1 MNTRPIPLAVAAAL
15 VAGRL
20 LGQAPVPAAPATQPV
35 AGLTAPTLLPAAN
48 GQGTASAAY
57 PAQVQAAQTAPPAF
71 PAFPEVPVRTRR
83 LATNAA
89 AANPGT
95 GGASSAAAPAA
106 TVSTNAPSALP
117 RAFPRPSARPA
128 APPAPPAPGATAGAK
143 PAAAA
148 GGAAGGAAKAGQPS
162 EEDQAINDA
171 TLKALRERG
180 GTNQPS
186 DSIVFKD
193 QDLNVFLDQV
203 YGPLVRRTVL
213 RAQGLPQVR
222 ISIDTQT
229 TLTES
234 EEVQMWDTVLALNGI
249 TMIPQGEK
257 FVTAVPVAQALQ
269 EGARFSNMP
278 SDQYAEASQ
287 FVTHVVTLKHVA
299 IEEAVPTITPFA
311 KNANGIVALAS
322 TKTLVLRD
330 YAINVKRMLEILAKI
345 DIEVEEDFQLEVIPI
360 KYGKVDEIYATLTS
374 VIGGGGVSGTP
385 GGGVGGV
392 GGMGGMGGMG
402 VGGMT
407 GRRGGVG
414 GMGGMGTGFN
424 NQFGGAGQFGGGM
437 NQFGGGGRFGGGS
450 RLGAQQFQGGAA
462 QAGGAAVNTGTFQ
475 NRFNAMGRGGAGP
488 GSGYGGLS
496 DLLQTVSITADTRSN
511 SLIVYGN
518 KKDIAKLRE
527 VLVKVDTLLPQVLV
541 EAIIMEVNLSSGW
554 NYGVSAAQRPAQF
567 GDNANNR
574 GGGVVNNPSGAPLG
588 TGSDFLRQLGRSTG
602 GAVGTNVV
610 SGIPATSG
618 SGLSYFAQIGQNWD
632 IALSAIAADSRVNV
646 IQRPRVITSH
656 ATPGSFFVGSE
667 VPFVSGSFFGGGTFG
682 NSQSITRQQV
692 GVGLNVTPFIT
703 PDNLVVMQIDQ
714 TVDNLGANLDLGNGL
729 SAPQTQTRSAS
740 SFVTVRDKDAVLL
753 GGYITT
759 STDKQKSGVPLLKDI
774 PYLGAAFSKRSQN
787 NSRTELMI
795 LIRPSILATPADAGE
810 VADQERQRLPGVR
823 VAEKEFENNEKSEA
837 RKAKR
842 QLKEK

>member
-1 MNTRPIPLAVAAAL
+1 VNTPLIHLAVVAAIT
-15 VAGRL
+15 AGHL
-20 LGQAPVPAAPATQPV
+20 FGQAPAASAAPGAPLAPATLVPAATVAPATPV
-35 AGLTAPTLLPAAN
+35 VPANAPVDTI
-48 GQGTASAAY
+48 
-57 PAQVQAAQTAPPAF
+57 PP
-71 PAFPEVPVRTRR
+71 FPEPPSR
-83 LATNAA
+83 LRKATNAA
-89 AANPGT
+89 APVAVG
-95 GGASSAAAPAA
+95 
-106 TVSTNAPSALP
+106 STNFPSALP
-117 RAFPRPSARPA
+117 RSFPRATPPP
-128 APPAPPAPGATAGAK
+128 PPAPPGATGAAKSGAGAGK

-148 GGAAGGAAKAGQPS
+148 AAKAGQPS

-171 TLKALRERG
+171 TLKALRENR

-203 YGPLVRRTVL
+203 YGPLVKRTVL
-213 RAQGLPQVR
+213 RAQGLPQVK

-229 TLTES
+229 ALSED

-269 EGARFSNMP
+269 EGAKFSNKP
-278 SDQYAEASQ
+278 ADQYAEASQ
-287 FVTHVVTLKHVA
+287 FVTHVVQLKHVA

-330 YAINVKRMLEILAKI
+330 YAINVKRMLEVLAKV

-385 GGGVGGV
+385 GGGVGGA
-392 GGMGGMGGMG
+392 
-402 VGGMT
+402 
-407 GRRGGVG
+407 GGVG
-414 GMGGMGTGFN
+414 GMGGGMGGRR
-424 NQFGGAGQFGGGM
+424 GGMGGVGGMGSGM
-437 NQFGGGGRFGGGS
+437 NQFGGGGQFGGMNQLGGAG
-450 RLGAQQFQGGAA
+450 RLGNSGRLGGQQLGGGIN
-462 QAGGAAVNTGTFQ
+462 QPGSAVNTGSFQ
-475 NRFNAMGRGGAGP
+475 NRFNAMGRGGAGA
-488 GSGYGGLS
+488 GAGYGGLS
-496 DLLQTVSITADTRSN
+496 ELLQTVSITADQRSN

-541 EAIIMEVNLSSGW
+541 EAIIMEVNLSAGW
-554 NYGVSAAQRPAQF
+554 NYGISAAQRPAQF
-567 GDNANNR
+567 GDNSNNR

-588 TGSDFLRQLGRSTG
+588 TGSEFLKQLGRSTG
-602 GAVGTNVV
+602 SGVGTNIVN
-610 SGIPATSG
+610 GIPATSG

-632 IALSAIAADSRVNV
+632 IAINAIAADSRVNV

-667 VPFVSGSFFGGGTFG
+667 VPFVSGSFFGGGSFG

-714 TVDNLGANLDLGNGL
+714 TVDNLGSNLDLGNGL
-729 SAPQTQTRSAS
+729 SAPTTQTRSAS

-787 NSRTELMI
+787 SSRTELMI
-795 LIRPSILATPADAGE
+795 LIRPSILATPTDAGE

-823 VAEKEFENNEKSEA
+823 VAEKEFENNEKAEA

-842 QLKEK
+842 QLKE

>member
-1 MNTRPIPLAVAAAL
+1 MAVAAAL

-20 LGQAPVPAAPATQPV
+20 LGQAPAVPAPAAQPAAGLSAPSILPAPANEPKS
-35 AGLTAPTLLPAAN
+35 
-48 GQGTASAAY
+48 GQAKSSV
-57 PAQVQAAQTAPPAF
+57 PAQVQPAAPAF
-71 PAFPEVPVRTRR
+71 PAFPEVTPRPRR
-83 LATNAA
+83 ATNATPA
-89 AANPGT
+89 AAT
-95 GGASSAAAPAA
+95 
-106 TVSTNAPSALP
+106 STNFPSALP
-117 RAFPRPSARPA
+117 RAFPRPA
-128 APPAPPAPGATAGAK
+128 APPAPPVPGGASSSAAK
-143 PAAAA
+143 PAASGG
-148 GGAAGGAAKAGQPS
+148 GGAPATPAGGAAKAGQPS

-180 GTNQPS
+180 GTNEPS

-229 TLTES
+229 TLTEQ

-269 EGARFSNMP
+269 EGARFSNKP

-392 GGMGGMGGMG
+392 GGMGGMG
-402 VGGMT
+402 VGGMA
-407 GRRGGVG
+407 GRRGGIG

-424 NQFGGAGQFGGGM
+424 NQFGGAGQFGGGV
-437 NQFGGGGRFGGGS
+437 NQFGGGGRFGTGS
-450 RLGAQQFQGGAA
+450 RLGAQQVTGGAV
-462 QAGGAAVNTGTFQ
+462 QPGGAAVNTGTFQ
-475 NRFNAMGRGGAGP
+475 NRFNAMGRGGSGP

-527 VLVKVDTLLPQVLV
+527 VLTKVDTLLPQVLV

-574 GGGVVNNPSGAPLG
+574 GGGVVNNPGGAPLG
-588 TGSDFLRQLGRSTG
+588 TGSDFLRQIGRSTG

-610 SGIPATSG
+610 GGIPATSG
-618 SGLSYFAQIGQNWD
+618 SGLLYFAQIGQNWD

-656 ATPGSFFVGSE
+656 ATAGSFFVGSE

-787 NSRTELMI
+787 NARTELMI

-823 VAEKEFENNEKSEA
+823 VAEKEFENNEKAEA

-842 QLKEK
+842 QLKE

>member
-1 MNTRPIPLAVAAAL
+1 MNTPLIHLAVVAAIT
-15 VAGRL
+15 AGHL
-20 LGQAPVPAAPATQPV
+20 FGQAPAASAAPGAPLAPATLVPAATVAPATPV
-35 AGLTAPTLLPAAN
+35 VPANAPVDTI
-48 GQGTASAAY
+48 
-57 PAQVQAAQTAPPAF
+57 PP
-71 PAFPEVPVRTRR
+71 FPEPPSR
-83 LATNAA
+83 LRKATNAA
-89 AANPGT
+89 APVAVG
-95 GGASSAAAPAA
+95 
-106 TVSTNAPSALP
+106 STNFPSALP
-117 RAFPRPSARPA
+117 RSFPRATPA
-128 APPAPPAPGATAGAK
+128 PPPAPPGATGAAKLGAGAGK

-148 GGAAGGAAKAGQPS
+148 AAKVGQPS

-171 TLKALRERG
+171 TLKSLRENR

-203 YGPLVRRTVL
+203 YGPLVKRTVL
-213 RAQGLPQVR
+213 RAQGLPQVK

-229 TLTES
+229 ALSED

-269 EGARFSNMP
+269 EGAKFSNKP
-278 SDQYAEASQ
+278 ADQYAEASQ
-287 FVTHVVTLKHVA
+287 FVTHVVQLKHVA

-330 YAINVKRMLEILAKI
+330 YAINVKRMLEVLAKV

-385 GGGVGGV
+385 GGGVGGA
-392 GGMGGMGGMG
+392 
-402 VGGMT
+402 
-407 GRRGGVG
+407 GGVG
-414 GMGGMGTGFN
+414 GMGGGMGGRR
-424 NQFGGAGQFGGGM
+424 GGMGGVGGMGSGM
-437 NQFGGGGRFGGGS
+437 NQFGGGGQFGGMNQLGGAG
-450 RLGAQQFQGGAA
+450 RLGNSGRLGGQQLGGGIN
-462 QAGGAAVNTGTFQ
+462 QPGSAVNTGSFQ
-475 NRFNAMGRGGAGP
+475 NRFNAMGRGGAGA
-488 GSGYGGLS
+488 GAGYGGLS
-496 DLLQTVSITADTRSN
+496 ELLQTVSITADQRSN

-541 EAIIMEVNLSSGW
+541 EAIIMEVNLSAGW
-554 NYGVSAAQRPAQF
+554 NYGISAAQRPAQF
-567 GDNANNR
+567 GDNSNNR

-588 TGSDFLRQLGRSTG
+588 TGSEFLKQLGRSTG
-602 GAVGTNVV
+602 SGVGTNVV
-610 SGIPATSG
+610 NGIPATSG

-632 IALSAIAADSRVNV
+632 IAINAIAADSRVNV

-667 VPFVSGSFFGGGTFG
+667 VPFVSGSFFGGGNFG
-682 NSQSITRQQV
+682 NSQSIIRQQV

-714 TVDNLGANLDLGNGL
+714 TVDNLGSNLDLGNGL
-729 SAPQTQTRSAS
+729 SAPTTQTRSAS

-787 NSRTELMI
+787 SSRTELMI
-795 LIRPSILATPADAGE
+795 LIRPSILATPTDAGE

-823 VAEKEFENNEKSEA
+823 VAEKEFENNEKAEA

-842 QLKEK
+842 QLKE

>member
-1 MNTRPIPLAVAAAL
+1 MNTPLIHLAVVAAIT
-15 VAGRL
+15 AGQL
-20 LGQAPVPAAPATQPV
+20 FGQAPAASAAPGAPLAPATLVPAAAVAPATPV
-35 AGLTAPTLLPAAN
+35 VPA
-48 GQGTASAAY
+48 TV
-57 PAQVQAAQTAPPAF
+57 PVDTIPP
-71 PAFPEVPVRTRR
+71 FPEPPSR
-83 LATNAA
+83 LRKATNAA
-89 AANPGT
+89 APVAVG
-95 GGASSAAAPAA
+95 
-106 TVSTNAPSALP
+106 STNFPSALP
-117 RAFPRPSARPA
+117 RSFPRATPA
-128 APPAPPAPGATAGAK
+128 PPPAPPGATGAAKSGAGAGK

-148 GGAAGGAAKAGQPS
+148 AAKAGQPS

-171 TLKALRERG
+171 TLKALRENR

-203 YGPLVRRTVL
+203 YGPLVKRTVL
-213 RAQGLPQVR
+213 RAQGLPQVK

-229 TLTES
+229 ALSED

-269 EGARFSNMP
+269 EGAKFSNKP
-278 SDQYAEASQ
+278 ADQYAEASQ
-287 FVTHVVTLKHVA
+287 FVTHVVQLKHVA

-330 YAINVKRMLEILAKI
+330 YAINVKRMLEVLAKV

-385 GGGVGGV
+385 GGGVGGA
-392 GGMGGMGGMG
+392 
-402 VGGMT
+402 
-407 GRRGGVG
+407 GGVG
-414 GMGGMGTGFN
+414 GMGGGMGGRR
-424 NQFGGAGQFGGGM
+424 GGMGGVGGMGSGM
-437 NQFGGGGRFGGGS
+437 NQFGGGGQFGGMNQLGGAG
-450 RLGAQQFQGGAA
+450 RLGNSGRLGGQQLGGGIN
-462 QAGGAAVNTGTFQ
+462 QPGSAVNTGSFQ
-475 NRFNAMGRGGAGP
+475 NRFNAMGRGGAGA
-488 GSGYGGLS
+488 GAGYGGLS
-496 DLLQTVSITADTRSN
+496 ELLQTVSITADQRSN

-541 EAIIMEVNLSSGW
+541 EAIIMEVNLSAGW
-554 NYGVSAAQRPAQF
+554 NYGISAAQRPAQF
-567 GDNANNR
+567 GDNSNNR

-588 TGSDFLRQLGRSTG
+588 TGSEFLKQLGRSTG
-602 GAVGTNVV
+602 SGVGTNVV
-610 SGIPATSG
+610 NGIPATSG

-632 IALSAIAADSRVNV
+632 IAINAIAADSRVNV

-667 VPFVSGSFFGGGTFG
+667 VTFVSGSFFGGGSFG

-714 TVDNLGANLDLGNGL
+714 TVDNLGSNLDLGNGL
-729 SAPQTQTRSAS
+729 SAPTTQTRSAS

-787 NSRTELMI
+787 SSRTELMI
-795 LIRPSILATPADAGE
+795 LIRPSILATPTDAGE

-823 VAEKEFENNEKSEA
+823 VAEKEFENNEKAEA

-842 QLKEK
+842 QLKE

>member
-1 MNTRPIPLAVAAAL
+1 MNTPLIHLAVVAAIT
-15 VAGRL
+15 AGHL
-20 LGQAPVPAAPATQPV
+20 FGQAPAASAAPGAPLAPATLVPAATVAPATPV
-35 AGLTAPTLLPAAN
+35 VPANAPVDTI
-48 GQGTASAAY
+48 
-57 PAQVQAAQTAPPAF
+57 PP
-71 PAFPEVPVRTRR
+71 FPEPPSR
-83 LATNAA
+83 LRKATNAA
-89 AANPGT
+89 APVAVG
-95 GGASSAAAPAA
+95 
-106 TVSTNAPSALP
+106 STNFPSALP
-117 RAFPRPSARPA
+117 RSFPRATPA
-128 APPAPPAPGATAGAK
+128 PPPAPPGATGAAKSGAGAGK

-148 GGAAGGAAKAGQPS
+148 AAKAGQPS

-171 TLKALRERG
+171 TLKALRENR

-203 YGPLVRRTVL
+203 YGPLVKRTVL
-213 RAQGLPQVR
+213 RAQGLPQVK

-229 TLTES
+229 ALSED

-269 EGARFSNMP
+269 EGAKFSNKP
-278 SDQYAEASQ
+278 ADQYAEASQ
-287 FVTHVVTLKHVA
+287 FVTHVVQLKHVA

-330 YAINVKRMLEILAKI
+330 YAINVKRMLEVLAKV

-385 GGGVGGV
+385 GGGVGGA
-392 GGMGGMGGMG
+392 
-402 VGGMT
+402 
-407 GRRGGVG
+407 GGVG
-414 GMGGMGTGFN
+414 GMGGGMGGRR
-424 NQFGGAGQFGGGM
+424 GGMGGVGGMGSGM
-437 NQFGGGGRFGGGS
+437 NQFGGGGQFGGMNQLGGAG
-450 RLGAQQFQGGAA
+450 RLGNSGRLGGQQLGGGIN
-462 QAGGAAVNTGTFQ
+462 QPGSAVNTGSFQ
-475 NRFNAMGRGGAGP
+475 NRFNAMGRGGAGA
-488 GSGYGGLS
+488 GAGYGGLS
-496 DLLQTVSITADTRSN
+496 ELLQTVSITADQRSN

-541 EAIIMEVNLSSGW
+541 EAIIMEVNLSAGW
-554 NYGVSAAQRPAQF
+554 NYGISAAQRPAQF

-588 TGSDFLRQLGRSTG
+588 TGSEFLKQLGRSTG
-602 GAVGTNVV
+602 SGVGTNVV
-610 SGIPATSG
+610 NGIPATSG

-632 IALSAIAADSRVNV
+632 IAINAIAADSRVNV

-667 VPFVSGSFFGGGTFG
+667 VPFVSGSFFGGGSFG

-714 TVDNLGANLDLGNGL
+714 TVDNLGSNLDLGNGL
-729 SAPQTQTRSAS
+729 SAPTTQTRSAS

-787 NSRTELMI
+787 SSRTELMI
-795 LIRPSILATPADAGE
+795 LIRPSILATPTDAGE

-823 VAEKEFENNEKSEA
+823 VAEKEFENNEKAEA

-842 QLKEK
+842 QLKE

>member
-1 MNTRPIPLAVAAAL
+1 MNTPLIHLAVVAAIT
-15 VAGRL
+15 AGHL
-20 LGQAPVPAAPATQPV
+20 FGQAPAASAAPGAPLAPATPV
-35 AGLTAPTLLPAAN
+35 VPANAPVDTI
-48 GQGTASAAY
+48 
-57 PAQVQAAQTAPPAF
+57 PP
-71 PAFPEVPVRTRR
+71 FPEPPSR
-83 LATNAA
+83 LRKATNAA
-89 AANPGT
+89 APVAVG
-95 GGASSAAAPAA
+95 
-106 TVSTNAPSALP
+106 STNFPSALP
-117 RAFPRPSARPA
+117 RSFPRATPPP
-128 APPAPPAPGATAGAK
+128 PPAPPGATGAAKSGAGAGK

-148 GGAAGGAAKAGQPS
+148 AAKAGQPS

-171 TLKALRERG
+171 TLKALRENR

-203 YGPLVRRTVL
+203 YGPLVKRTVL
-213 RAQGLPQVR
+213 RAQGLPQVK

-229 TLTES
+229 ALSED

-269 EGARFSNMP
+269 EGAKFSNKP
-278 SDQYAEASQ
+278 ADQYAEASQ
-287 FVTHVVTLKHVA
+287 FVTHVVQLKHVA

-330 YAINVKRMLEILAKI
+330 YAINVKRMLEVLAKV

-385 GGGVGGV
+385 GGGVGGA
-392 GGMGGMGGMG
+392 
-402 VGGMT
+402 
-407 GRRGGVG
+407 GGVG
-414 GMGGMGTGFN
+414 GMGGGMGGRR
-424 NQFGGAGQFGGGM
+424 GGMGGVGGMGSGM
-437 NQFGGGGRFGGGS
+437 NQFGGGGQFGGMNQLGGAG
-450 RLGAQQFQGGAA
+450 RLGNSGRLGGQQLGGGIN
-462 QAGGAAVNTGTFQ
+462 QPGSAVNTGSFQ
-475 NRFNAMGRGGAGP
+475 NRFNAMGRGGAGA
-488 GSGYGGLS
+488 GAGYGGLS
-496 DLLQTVSITADTRSN
+496 ELLQTVSITADQRSN

-541 EAIIMEVNLSSGW
+541 EAIIMEVNLSAGW
-554 NYGVSAAQRPAQF
+554 NYGISAAQRPAQF
-567 GDNANNR
+567 GDNSNNR

-588 TGSDFLRQLGRSTG
+588 TGSEFLKQLGRSTG
-602 GAVGTNVV
+602 SGVGTNIVN
-610 SGIPATSG
+610 GIPATSG

-632 IALSAIAADSRVNV
+632 IAINAIAADSRVNV

-667 VPFVSGSFFGGGTFG
+667 VPFVSGSFFGGGSFG

-714 TVDNLGANLDLGNGL
+714 TVDNLGSNLDLGNGL
-729 SAPQTQTRSAS
+729 SAPTTQTRSAS

-787 NSRTELMI
+787 SSRTELMI
-795 LIRPSILATPADAGE
+795 LIRPSILATPTDAGE

-823 VAEKEFENNEKSEA
+823 VAEKEFENNEKAEA

-842 QLKEK
+842 QLKE

>member
-1 MNTRPIPLAVAAAL
+1 MNTPLIHLAVVAAIT
-15 VAGRL
+15 AGHL
-20 LGQAPVPAAPATQPV
+20 FGQAPAASAAPGAPLAPATLVPAATVAPATPV
-35 AGLTAPTLLPAAN
+35 VPANAPVDTI
-48 GQGTASAAY
+48 
-57 PAQVQAAQTAPPAF
+57 PP
-71 PAFPEVPVRTRR
+71 FPEPPSR
-83 LATNAA
+83 LRKATNAA
-89 AANPGT
+89 APVAVG
-95 GGASSAAAPAA
+95 
-106 TVSTNAPSALP
+106 STNFPSALP
-117 RAFPRPSARPA
+117 RSFPRATPPP
-128 APPAPPAPGATAGAK
+128 PPAPPGATGAAKSGAGAGK

-148 GGAAGGAAKAGQPS
+148 AAKAGQPS

-171 TLKALRERG
+171 TLKALRENR

-203 YGPLVRRTVL
+203 YGPLVKRTVL
-213 RAQGLPQVR
+213 RAQGLPQVK

-229 TLTES
+229 ALSED

-269 EGARFSNMP
+269 EGAKFSNKP
-278 SDQYAEASQ
+278 ADQYAEASQ
-287 FVTHVVTLKHVA
+287 FVTHVVQLKHVA

-330 YAINVKRMLEILAKI
+330 YAINVKRMLEVLAKV

-385 GGGVGGV
+385 GGGVGGA
-392 GGMGGMGGMG
+392 
-402 VGGMT
+402 
-407 GRRGGVG
+407 GGVG
-414 GMGGMGTGFN
+414 GMGGGMGGRR
-424 NQFGGAGQFGGGM
+424 GGMGGVGGMGSGM
-437 NQFGGGGRFGGGS
+437 NQFGGGGQFGGMNQLGGAG
-450 RLGAQQFQGGAA
+450 RLGNSGRLGGQQLGGGIN
-462 QAGGAAVNTGTFQ
+462 QPGSAVNTGSFQ
-475 NRFNAMGRGGAGP
+475 NRFNAMGRGGAGA
-488 GSGYGGLS
+488 GAGYGGLS
-496 DLLQTVSITADTRSN
+496 ELLQTVSITADQRSN

-541 EAIIMEVNLSSGW
+541 EAIIMEVNLSAGW
-554 NYGVSAAQRPAQF
+554 NYGISAAQRPAQF
-567 GDNANNR
+567 GDNSNNR

-588 TGSDFLRQLGRSTG
+588 TGSEFLKQLGRSTG
-602 GAVGTNVV
+602 SGVGTNIVN
-610 SGIPATSG
+610 GIPATSG

-632 IALSAIAADSRVNV
+632 IAINAIAADSRVNV

-667 VPFVSGSFFGGGTFG
+667 VPFVSGSFFGGGSFG

-714 TVDNLGANLDLGNGL
+714 TVDNLGSNLDLGNGL
-729 SAPQTQTRSAS
+729 SAPTTQTRSAS

-787 NSRTELMI
+787 SSRTELMI
-795 LIRPSILATPADAGE
+795 LIRPSILATPTDAGE

-823 VAEKEFENNEKSEA
+823 VAEKEFENNEKAEA

-842 QLKEK
+842 QLKE

>member
-1 MNTRPIPLAVAAAL
+1 MNTPLIHLAVVAAIT
-15 VAGRL
+15 AGHL
-20 LGQAPVPAAPATQPV
+20 FGQAPAASAAPGAPLAPATLVPAATVAPATPV
-35 AGLTAPTLLPAAN
+35 VPANAPVDTI
-48 GQGTASAAY
+48 
-57 PAQVQAAQTAPPAF
+57 PP
-71 PAFPEVPVRTRR
+71 FPEPPSR
-83 LATNAA
+83 LRKATNAA
-89 AANPGT
+89 APVAVG
-95 GGASSAAAPAA
+95 
-106 TVSTNAPSALP
+106 STNFPSALP
-117 RAFPRPSARPA
+117 RSFPRATPQL
-128 APPAPPAPGATAGAK
+128 PPAPPGATGAAKSGAGAGK

-148 GGAAGGAAKAGQPS
+148 AAKAGQPS

-171 TLKALRERG
+171 TLKALRENR

-203 YGPLVRRTVL
+203 YGPLVKRTVL
-213 RAQGLPQVR
+213 RAQGLPQVK

-229 TLTES
+229 ALSED

-269 EGARFSNMP
+269 EGAKFSNKP
-278 SDQYAEASQ
+278 ADQYAEASQ
-287 FVTHVVTLKHVA
+287 FVTHVVQLKHVA

-330 YAINVKRMLEILAKI
+330 YAINVKRMLEVLAKV

-385 GGGVGGV
+385 GGGVGGA
-392 GGMGGMGGMG
+392 
-402 VGGMT
+402 
-407 GRRGGVG
+407 GGVG
-414 GMGGMGTGFN
+414 GMGGGMGGRR
-424 NQFGGAGQFGGGM
+424 GGMGGVGGMGSGM
-437 NQFGGGGRFGGGS
+437 NQFGGGGQFGGMNQLGGAG
-450 RLGAQQFQGGAA
+450 RLGNSGRLGGQQLGGGIN
-462 QAGGAAVNTGTFQ
+462 QPGSAVNTGSFQ
-475 NRFNAMGRGGAGP
+475 NRFNAMGRGGAGA
-488 GSGYGGLS
+488 GAGYGGLS
-496 DLLQTVSITADTRSN
+496 ELLQTVSITADQRSN

-541 EAIIMEVNLSSGW
+541 EAIIMEVNLSAGW
-554 NYGVSAAQRPAQF
+554 NYGISAAQRPAQF

-588 TGSDFLRQLGRSTG
+588 TGSEFLKQLGRSTG
-602 GAVGTNVV
+602 SGVGTNVV
-610 SGIPATSG
+610 NGIPATSG

-632 IALSAIAADSRVNV
+632 IAINAIAADSRVNV

-667 VPFVSGSFFGGGTFG
+667 VPFVSGSFFGGGNFG

-714 TVDNLGANLDLGNGL
+714 TVDNLGSNLDLGNGL
-729 SAPQTQTRSAS
+729 SAPTTQTRSAS

-787 NSRTELMI
+787 SSRTELMI
-795 LIRPSILATPADAGE
+795 LIRPSILATPTDAGE

-823 VAEKEFENNEKSEA
+823 VAEKEFENNEKAEA

-842 QLKEK
+842 QLKE

>member
-1 MNTRPIPLAVAAAL
+1 LRK
-15 VAGRL
+15 
-20 LGQAPVPAAPATQPV
+20 
-35 AGLTAPTLLPAAN
+35 
-48 GQGTASAAY
+48 
-57 PAQVQAAQTAPPAF
+57 
-71 PAFPEVPVRTRR
+71 
-83 LATNAA
+83 ATNAA
-89 AANPGT
+89 AP
-95 GGASSAAAPAA
+95 A
-106 TVSTNAPSALP
+106 TVASTNFPSPLP
-117 RAFPRPSARPA
+117 RAFPRPP
-128 APPAPPAPGATAGAK
+128 APPAPPGTSSAASAAKGAAAAAKTTAGA
-143 PAAAA
+143 AA
-148 GGAAGGAAKAGQPS
+148 GTAKAGQPS
-162 EEDQAINDA
+162 EEDQAINEA
-171 TLKALRERG
+171 TLKSLRESR

-193 QDLNVFLDQV
+193 QDINIFLDQV
-203 YGPLVRRTVL
+203 YGPLVKRTVL
-213 RAQGLPQVR
+213 RAQGLPQVK

-229 TLTES
+229 ALTEE

-249 TMIPQGEK
+249 TMIPQGDK

-269 EGARFSNMP
+269 EGAKFSNKP
-278 SDQYAEASQ
+278 ADQYAEASQ
-287 FVTHVVTLKHVA
+287 FVTHVVQLKHVA

-330 YAINVKRMLEILAKI
+330 YSINVKRMLEVLAKI

-385 GGGVGGV
+385 GGGVGGAGV
-392 GGMGGMGGMG
+392 GGMGGMGG
-402 VGGMT
+402 GMA

-414 GMGGMGTGFN
+414 GVGGMGTGFN
-424 NQFGGAGQFGGGM
+424 QFGVGGQLGGM
-437 NQFGGGGRFGGGS
+437 NQLGGSSRFGNSG
-450 RLGAQQFQGGAA
+450 RLGGQQLGVGAN
-462 QAGGAAVNTGTFQ
+462 QPGSAVNTGTFQ
-475 NRFNAMGRGGAGP
+475 NRFNAMGRGGAGG

-496 DLLQTVSITADTRSN
+496 ELLQTVSITADQRSN

-518 KKDIAKLRE
+518 KKDINKLRE
-527 VLVKVDTLLPQVLV
+527 VLTKVDTLLPQVLV
-541 EAIIMEVNLSSGW
+541 EAIIMEVNLSAGW
-554 NYGVSAAQRPAQF
+554 NYGISAAQRPAQF

-588 TGSDFLRQLGRSTG
+588 TGSDFLKQLGRSTG

-610 SGIPATSG
+610 NGIPATSG

-632 IALSAIAADSRVNV
+632 LAISAIAADSRVNV

-667 VPFVSGSFFGGGTFG
+667 VPFVSGSFFGGGSFG

-714 TVDNLGANLDLGNGL
+714 TVDNLGSNLDLGNGL
-729 SAPQTQTRSAS
+729 SAPTTQTRSAS

-787 NSRTELMI
+787 SSRTELMI

-842 QLKEK
+842 QLKE

>member
-1 MNTRPIPLAVAAAL
+1 MNTPLIHLAVVAAIT
-15 VAGRL
+15 AGHL
-20 LGQAPVPAAPATQPV
+20 FGQAPAASAAPGAPLAPATLVPAATVAPATPV
-35 AGLTAPTLLPAAN
+35 VPANAPVDTI
-48 GQGTASAAY
+48 
-57 PAQVQAAQTAPPAF
+57 PP
-71 PAFPEVPVRTRR
+71 FPEPPSR
-83 LATNAA
+83 LRKATNAA
-89 AANPGT
+89 APVAVG
-95 GGASSAAAPAA
+95 
-106 TVSTNAPSALP
+106 STNFPSALP
-117 RAFPRPSARPA
+117 RSFPRATPA
-128 APPAPPAPGATAGAK
+128 PPPAPPGATGAAKLGAGAGK

-148 GGAAGGAAKAGQPS
+148 AAKAGQPS

-171 TLKALRERG
+171 TLKSLRENR

-203 YGPLVRRTVL
+203 YGPLVKRTVL
-213 RAQGLPQVR
+213 RAQGLPQVK

-229 TLTES
+229 ALSED

-269 EGARFSNMP
+269 EGAKFSNKP
-278 SDQYAEASQ
+278 ADQYAEASQ
-287 FVTHVVTLKHVA
+287 FVTHVVQLKHVA

-330 YAINVKRMLEILAKI
+330 YAINVKRMLEVLAKV

-385 GGGVGGV
+385 GGGVGGA
-392 GGMGGMGGMG
+392 
-402 VGGMT
+402 
-407 GRRGGVG
+407 GGVG
-414 GMGGMGTGFN
+414 GMGGGMGGRR
-424 NQFGGAGQFGGGM
+424 GGMGGVGGMGSGM
-437 NQFGGGGRFGGGS
+437 NQFGGGGQFGGMNQLGGAG
-450 RLGAQQFQGGAA
+450 RLGNSGRLGGQQLGGGIN
-462 QAGGAAVNTGTFQ
+462 QPGSAVNTGSFQ
-475 NRFNAMGRGGAGP
+475 NRFNAMGRGGAGA
-488 GSGYGGLS
+488 GAGYGGLS
-496 DLLQTVSITADTRSN
+496 ELLQTVSITADQRSN

-541 EAIIMEVNLSSGW
+541 EAIIMEVNLSAGW
-554 NYGVSAAQRPAQF
+554 NYGISAAQRPAQF
-567 GDNANNR
+567 GDNSNNR

-588 TGSDFLRQLGRSTG
+588 TGSEFLKQLGRSTG
-602 GAVGTNVV
+602 SGVGTNVV
-610 SGIPATSG
+610 NGIPATSG

-632 IALSAIAADSRVNV
+632 IAINAIAADSRVNV

-667 VPFVSGSFFGGGTFG
+667 VPFVSGSFFGGGNFG

-714 TVDNLGANLDLGNGL
+714 TVDNLGSNLDLGNGL
-729 SAPQTQTRSAS
+729 SAPTTQTRSAS

-787 NSRTELMI
+787 SSRTELMI
-795 LIRPSILATPADAGE
+795 LIRPSILATPTDAGE

-823 VAEKEFENNEKSEA
+823 VAEKEFENNEKAEA

-842 QLKEK
+842 QLKE

>member
-1 MNTRPIPLAVAAAL
+1 M
-15 VAGRL
+15 
-20 LGQAPVPAAPATQPV
+20 
-35 AGLTAPTLLPAAN
+35 
-48 GQGTASAAY
+48 
-57 PAQVQAAQTAPPAF
+57 
-71 PAFPEVPVRTRR
+71 
-83 LATNAA
+83 
-89 AANPGT
+89 
-95 GGASSAAAPAA
+95 
-106 TVSTNAPSALP
+106 
-117 RAFPRPSARPA
+117 
-128 APPAPPAPGATAGAK
+128 
-143 PAAAA
+143 
-148 GGAAGGAAKAGQPS
+148 
-162 EEDQAINDA
+162 NDA
-171 TLKALRERG
+171 TLKALRESR
-180 GTNQPS
+180 GTNQPG

-203 YGPLVRRTVL
+203 YGPLVQRTVL
-213 RAQGLPQVR
+213 RAQGLPQVK

-269 EGARFSNMP
+269 EGAKFSDKP
-278 SDQYAEASQ
+278 ADQYAEASQ
-287 FVTHVVTLKHVA
+287 FVTHVVQLKHVA

-311 KNANGIVALAS
+311 KNAQGIVALAS

-330 YAINVKRMLEILAKI
+330 YAINVKRMLEILAKV

-374 VIGGGGVSGTP
+374 VIGGGGVSGPP
-385 GGGVGGV
+385 GGGMAGAGGAGGMGGGGMSGRR

-402 VGGMT
+402 SGGS
-407 GRRGGVG
+407 
-414 GMGGMGTGFN
+414 
-424 NQFGGAGQFGGGM
+424 QFGGGGQFGGGM
-437 NQFGGGGRFGGGS
+437 NQSGGGGRLGNNGRLGGQQLGGGINQPGS
-450 RLGAQQFQGGAA
+450 
-462 QAGGAAVNTGTFQ
+462 AVNTGSFQ
-475 NRFNAMGRGGAGP
+475 NRFNAMGRGGAGG

-496 DLLQTVSITADTRSN
+496 ELLQTVSITADLRSN

-541 EAIIMEVNLSSGW
+541 EAIIMEVNISSGW
-554 NYGVSAAQRPAQF
+554 NYGVSAAQRTAQF

-574 GGGVVNNPSGAPLG
+574 GGGVINNPSGAPLG
-588 TGSDFLRQLGRSTG
+588 TGSEFLKQLGRSTG
-602 GAVGTNVV
+602 GSVGTNVV
-610 SGIPATSG
+610 NGIPATSG

-632 IALSAIAADSRVNV
+632 IAINAIAADARVNV

-656 ATPGSFFVGSE
+656 ATAGSFFVGSE
-667 VPFVSGSFFGGGTFG
+667 VPFVSGSFFGGGSFG
-682 NSQSITRQQV
+682 NSQSITRQEV

-729 SAPQTQTRSAS
+729 SAPTTQTRTAS

-787 NSRTELMI
+787 SSRTELMI
-795 LIRPSILATPADAGE
+795 LIRPSILATPTDAGE

-823 VAEKEFENNEKSEA
+823 VAEKEFENNEKTEA

-842 QLKEK
+842 QLKE

>member
-1 MNTRPIPLAVAAAL
+1 M
-15 VAGRL
+15 
-20 LGQAPVPAAPATQPV
+20 
-35 AGLTAPTLLPAAN
+35 
-48 GQGTASAAY
+48 
-57 PAQVQAAQTAPPAF
+57 
-71 PAFPEVPVRTRR
+71 
-83 LATNAA
+83 
-89 AANPGT
+89 
-95 GGASSAAAPAA
+95 
-106 TVSTNAPSALP
+106 
-117 RAFPRPSARPA
+117 
-128 APPAPPAPGATAGAK
+128 
-143 PAAAA
+143 
-148 GGAAGGAAKAGQPS
+148 
-162 EEDQAINDA
+162 NDA
-171 TLKALRERG
+171 TIKALRESR
-180 GTNQPS
+180 GTNQPG

-193 QDLNVFLDQV
+193 QELNVFLDQV
-203 YGPLVRRTVL
+203 YGPLVQRTVL

-229 TLTES
+229 TLTED

-269 EGARFSNMP
+269 EGSKFSNKP
-278 SDQYAEASQ
+278 ADQYAEASQ
-287 FVTHVVTLKHVA
+287 FVTHVVQLKHVA

-385 GGGVGGV
+385 GGGVGGAGGV
-392 GGMGGMGGMG
+392 GGMGGGLSGRRGGIGGMGGMGGM
-402 VGGMT
+402 
-407 GRRGGVG
+407 
-414 GMGGMGTGFN
+414 
-424 NQFGGAGQFGGGM
+424 APGM
-437 NQFGGGGRFGGGS
+437 NQFGGGGQFGGMN
-450 RLGAQQFQGGAA
+450 
-462 QAGGAAVNTGTFQ
+462 QAGGAGRLGNAGRLGGQQLGGGINQPGSAVNTGSFQ
-475 NRFNAMGRGGAGP
+475 NRFNSMGRGGAGG

-496 DLLQTVSITADTRSN
+496 ELLQTVSITADQRSN

-554 NYGVSAAQRPAQF
+554 NYGISAAQRPAQF

-574 GGGVVNNPSGAPLG
+574 GGGVINNPSGAPLG
-588 TGSDFLRQLGRSTG
+588 TGSDFLKQLGRSTG

-610 SGIPATSG
+610 NGIPATSG

-632 IALSAIAADSRVNV
+632 VAISAIAADGRVNV

-667 VPFVSGSFFGGGTFG
+667 VPFVSGSFFGGGNFG

-714 TVDNLGANLDLGNGL
+714 TVDNLGSNLDLGNGL
-729 SAPQTQTRSAS
+729 SAPTTQTRSAS

-787 NSRTELMI
+787 SSRTELMI

-823 VAEKEFENNEKSEA
+823 VAEKEFENNEKTEA

-842 QLKEK
+842 QLKE

>member
-1 MNTRPIPLAVAAAL
+1 MNTRLIHLAVVAAIT
-15 VAGRL
+15 AGRL
-20 LGQAPVPAAPATQPV
+20 CGQAPAAPAAPG
-35 AGLTAPTLLPAAN
+35 APLAPTAITFPATTVAPATPASSATA
-48 GQGTASAAY
+48 GT
-57 PAQVQAAQTAPPAF
+57 AF
-71 PAFPEVPVRTRR
+71 PAFPELPSR
-83 LATNAA
+83 LRKATNAA
-89 AANPGT
+89 A
-95 GGASSAAAPAA
+95 PAVVA
-106 TVSTNAPSALP
+106 STNFPSALP
-117 RAFPRPSARPA
+117 RAFPRPAS
-128 APPAPPAPGATAGAK
+128 PAPSAPIGASSAAGGSKAGSAGAAK
-143 PAAAA
+143 PAAAKRA
-148 GGAAGGAAKAGQPS
+148 AAAAGQLS
-162 EEDQAINDA
+162 EEDQAMNDA
-171 TLKALRERG
+171 TLKALRESR
-180 GTNQPS
+180 GTNQPG

-203 YGPLVRRTVL
+203 YGPLVKRTVL
-213 RAQGLPQVR
+213 RAQGLPQVK

-269 EGARFSNMP
+269 EGAKFSNKP
-278 SDQYAEASQ
+278 ADQYAEASQ
-287 FVTHVVTLKHVA
+287 FVTHVVQLKHVA

-311 KNANGIVALAS
+311 KNAQGIVALAS

-330 YAINVKRMLEILAKI
+330 YAINVKRMLEILAKV

-374 VIGGGGVSGTP
+374 VIGGGGISGTP
-385 GGGVGGV
+385 GGGMAGAGG
-392 GGMGGMGGMG
+392 GGGMGGGMAGRRGGIGGMSGMGGMGG
-402 VGGMT
+402 
-407 GRRGGVG
+407 
-414 GMGGMGTGFN
+414 
-424 NQFGGAGQFGGGM
+424 NQFGGGGQFGGGM
-437 NQFGGGGRFGGGS
+437 NQSGGGGRLGNTGRLGGQQLGGGINQPGS
-450 RLGAQQFQGGAA
+450 
-462 QAGGAAVNTGTFQ
+462 AVNTGSFQ
-475 NRFNAMGRGGAGP
+475 NRFNAMGRGGAGG

-496 DLLQTVSITADTRSN
+496 ELLQTVSITADQRSN

-541 EAIIMEVNLSSGW
+541 EAIIMEVNLSAGW
-554 NYGVSAAQRPAQF
+554 NYGISAAQRTAQF

-574 GGGVVNNPSGAPLG
+574 GGGVINNPSGAPLG
-588 TGSDFLRQLGRSTG
+588 TGSEFLKQLGRSTG
-602 GAVGTNVV
+602 GSVGTNVV
-610 SGIPATSG
+610 NGIPATSG

-632 IALSAIAADSRVNV
+632 IAINAIAADARVNV

-656 ATPGSFFVGSE
+656 ATAGSFFVGSE
-667 VPFVSGSFFGGGTFG
+667 VPFVSGSFFGGGSFG

-729 SAPQTQTRSAS
+729 SAPTTQTRTAS

-774 PYLGAAFSKRSQN
+774 PYLGAAFSKRSQSS
-787 NSRTELMI
+787 SRTELMI

-823 VAEKEFENNEKSEA
+823 VAEKEFENNEKAEA

-842 QLKEK
+842 QLKE

>member
-1 MNTRPIPLAVAAAL
+1 MNTPLIHLAVVAAIT
-15 VAGRL
+15 AGHL
-20 LGQAPVPAAPATQPV
+20 FGQAPAASAAPCAPLAPATLVPAATVAPATPV
-35 AGLTAPTLLPAAN
+35 VPANAPVDTI
-48 GQGTASAAY
+48 
-57 PAQVQAAQTAPPAF
+57 PP
-71 PAFPEVPVRTRR
+71 FPEPPSR
-83 LATNAA
+83 LRKATNAA
-89 AANPGT
+89 APVAVG
-95 GGASSAAAPAA
+95 
-106 TVSTNAPSALP
+106 STNFPSALP
-117 RAFPRPSARPA
+117 RSFPRATPPP
-128 APPAPPAPGATAGAK
+128 PPAPPGATGAAKSGAGAGK

-148 GGAAGGAAKAGQPS
+148 AAKAGQPS

-171 TLKALRERG
+171 TLKALRENR

-203 YGPLVRRTVL
+203 YGPLVKRTVL
-213 RAQGLPQVR
+213 RAQGLPQVK

-229 TLTES
+229 ALSED

-269 EGARFSNMP
+269 EGAKFSNKP
-278 SDQYAEASQ
+278 ADQYAEASQ
-287 FVTHVVTLKHVA
+287 FVTHVVQLKHVA

-330 YAINVKRMLEILAKI
+330 YAINVKRMLEVLAKV

-385 GGGVGGV
+385 GGGVGGA
-392 GGMGGMGGMG
+392 
-402 VGGMT
+402 
-407 GRRGGVG
+407 GGVG
-414 GMGGMGTGFN
+414 GMGGGMGGRR
-424 NQFGGAGQFGGGM
+424 GGMGGVGGMGSGM
-437 NQFGGGGRFGGGS
+437 NQFGGGGQFGGMNQLGGAG
-450 RLGAQQFQGGAA
+450 RLGNSGRLGGQQLGGGIN
-462 QAGGAAVNTGTFQ
+462 QPGSAVNTGSFQ
-475 NRFNAMGRGGAGP
+475 NRFNAMGRGGAGA
-488 GSGYGGLS
+488 GAGYGGLS
-496 DLLQTVSITADTRSN
+496 ELLQTVSITADQRSN

-541 EAIIMEVNLSSGW
+541 EAIIMEVNLSAGW
-554 NYGVSAAQRPAQF
+554 NYGISAAQRPAQF

-588 TGSDFLRQLGRSTG
+588 TGSEFLKQLGRSTG
-602 GAVGTNVV
+602 SGVGTNVV
-610 SGIPATSG
+610 NGIPATSG

-632 IALSAIAADSRVNV
+632 IAINAIAADSRVNV

-667 VPFVSGSFFGGGTFG
+667 VPFVSGSFFGGGSFG

-714 TVDNLGANLDLGNGL
+714 TVDNLGSNLDLGNGL
-729 SAPQTQTRSAS
+729 SAPTTQTRSAS

-787 NSRTELMI
+787 SSRTELMI
-795 LIRPSILATPADAGE
+795 LIRPSILATPTDAGE

-823 VAEKEFENNEKSEA
+823 VAEKEFENNEKAEA

-842 QLKEK
+842 QLKE

>member
-1 MNTRPIPLAVAAAL
+1 MNTPLIHLAVVAAIT
-15 VAGRL
+15 AGHL
-20 LGQAPVPAAPATQPV
+20 FGQAPAASAAPGAPLAPVTLVPAATVAPATPV
-35 AGLTAPTLLPAAN
+35 VPANAPVDTI
-48 GQGTASAAY
+48 
-57 PAQVQAAQTAPPAF
+57 PP
-71 PAFPEVPVRTRR
+71 FPEPPSR
-83 LATNAA
+83 LRKATNAA
-89 AANPGT
+89 APVAVG
-95 GGASSAAAPAA
+95 
-106 TVSTNAPSALP
+106 STNFPSALP
-117 RAFPRPSARPA
+117 RSFPRATPA
-128 APPAPPAPGATAGAK
+128 PPPAPPGATGAAKSGAGAGK

-148 GGAAGGAAKAGQPS
+148 AAKAGQPS

-171 TLKALRERG
+171 TLKALRENR

-203 YGPLVRRTVL
+203 YGPLVKRTVL
-213 RAQGLPQVR
+213 RAQGLPQVK

-229 TLTES
+229 ALSED

-269 EGARFSNMP
+269 EGAKFSNKP
-278 SDQYAEASQ
+278 ADQYAEASQ
-287 FVTHVVTLKHVA
+287 FVTHVVQLKHVA

-330 YAINVKRMLEILAKI
+330 YAINVKRMLEVLAKV

-385 GGGVGGV
+385 GGGVGGA
-392 GGMGGMGGMG
+392 
-402 VGGMT
+402 
-407 GRRGGVG
+407 GGVG
-414 GMGGMGTGFN
+414 GMGGGMGGRR
-424 NQFGGAGQFGGGM
+424 GGMGGVGGMGSGM
-437 NQFGGGGRFGGGS
+437 NQFGGGGQFGGMNQLGGAG
-450 RLGAQQFQGGAA
+450 RLGNSGRLGGQQLGGGIN
-462 QAGGAAVNTGTFQ
+462 QPGSAVNTGSFQ
-475 NRFNAMGRGGAGP
+475 NRFNAMGRGGAGA
-488 GSGYGGLS
+488 GAGYGGLS
-496 DLLQTVSITADTRSN
+496 ELLQTVSITADQRSN

-541 EAIIMEVNLSSGW
+541 EAIIMEVNLSAGW
-554 NYGVSAAQRPAQF
+554 NYGISAAQRPAQF
-567 GDNANNR
+567 GDNSNNR

-588 TGSDFLRQLGRSTG
+588 TGSEFLKQLGRSTG
-602 GAVGTNVV
+602 SGVGTNVV
-610 SGIPATSG
+610 NGIPATSG

-632 IALSAIAADSRVNV
+632 IAINAIAADSRVNV

-667 VPFVSGSFFGGGTFG
+667 VPFVSGSFFGGGNFG

-714 TVDNLGANLDLGNGL
+714 TVDNLGSNLDLGNGL
-729 SAPQTQTRSAS
+729 SAPTTQTRSAS

-787 NSRTELMI
+787 SSRTELMI
-795 LIRPSILATPADAGE
+795 LIRPSILATPTDAGE

-823 VAEKEFENNEKSEA
+823 VAEKEFENNEKAEA

-842 QLKEK
+842 QLKE

>member
-1 MNTRPIPLAVAAAL
+1 VNTPLIHLAVVAAIT
-15 VAGRL
+15 AGHL
-20 LGQAPVPAAPATQPV
+20 FGQAPAASAAPGAPLAPATLVPAATVAPATPV
-35 AGLTAPTLLPAAN
+35 VPANAPVDTI
-48 GQGTASAAY
+48 
-57 PAQVQAAQTAPPAF
+57 PP
-71 PAFPEVPVRTRR
+71 FPEPPSR
-83 LATNAA
+83 LRKATNAA
-89 AANPGT
+89 APVAVG
-95 GGASSAAAPAA
+95 
-106 TVSTNAPSALP
+106 STNFPSALP
-117 RAFPRPSARPA
+117 RSFPRATPQL
-128 APPAPPAPGATAGAK
+128 PPAPPGATGAAKSGAGAGK

-148 GGAAGGAAKAGQPS
+148 AAKAGQPS

-171 TLKALRERG
+171 TLKALRENR

-203 YGPLVRRTVL
+203 YGPLVKRTVL
-213 RAQGLPQVR
+213 RAQGLPQVK

-229 TLTES
+229 ALSED

-269 EGARFSNMP
+269 EGAKFSDKP
-278 SDQYAEASQ
+278 ADQYAEASQ
-287 FVTHVVTLKHVA
+287 FVTHVVQLKHVA

-330 YAINVKRMLEILAKI
+330 YAINVKRMLEVLAKV

-385 GGGVGGV
+385 GGGVGGA
-392 GGMGGMGGMG
+392 
-402 VGGMT
+402 
-407 GRRGGVG
+407 GGVG
-414 GMGGMGTGFN
+414 GMGGGMGGRR
-424 NQFGGAGQFGGGM
+424 GGMGGVGGMGSGM
-437 NQFGGGGRFGGGS
+437 NQFGGGGQFGGMNQLGGAG
-450 RLGAQQFQGGAA
+450 RLGNSGRLGGQQLGGGIN
-462 QAGGAAVNTGTFQ
+462 QPGSAVNTGSFQ
-475 NRFNAMGRGGAGP
+475 NRFNAMGRGGAGA
-488 GSGYGGLS
+488 GAGYGGLS
-496 DLLQTVSITADTRSN
+496 ELLQTVSITADQRSN

-541 EAIIMEVNLSSGW
+541 EAIIMEVNLSAGW
-554 NYGVSAAQRPAQF
+554 NYGISAAQRPAQF
-567 GDNANNR
+567 GDNSNNR

-588 TGSDFLRQLGRSTG
+588 TGSEFLKQLGRSTG
-602 GAVGTNVV
+602 SGVGTNVV
-610 SGIPATSG
+610 NGIPATSG

-632 IALSAIAADSRVNV
+632 IAINAIAADSRVNV

-667 VPFVSGSFFGGGTFG
+667 VPFVSGSFFGGGNFG

-714 TVDNLGANLDLGNGL
+714 TVDNLGSNLDLGNGL
-729 SAPQTQTRSAS
+729 SAPTTQTRSAS

-787 NSRTELMI
+787 SSRTELMI
-795 LIRPSILATPADAGE
+795 LIRPSILATPTDAGE

-823 VAEKEFENNEKSEA
+823 VAEKEFENNEKAEA

-842 QLKEK
+842 QLKE

>member
-1 MNTRPIPLAVAAAL
+1 MRLIHLAVVAAIT
-15 VAGRL
+15 AGRL
-20 LGQAPVPAAPATQPV
+20 CGQAPAATAAPGAPLAPTAITFPATTVAPATP
-35 AGLTAPTLLPAAN
+35 APSATTA
-48 GQGTASAAY
+48 TAI
-57 PAQVQAAQTAPPAF
+57 
-71 PAFPEVPVRTRR
+71 PAFPEPPSR
-83 LATNAA
+83 LRKATNAA
-89 AANPGT
+89 APIAVG
-95 GGASSAAAPAA
+95 
-106 TVSTNAPSALP
+106 STNFPSAVPRGFPRSVPSAPSAP
-117 RAFPRPSARPA
+117 
-128 APPAPPAPGATAGAK
+128 PGATSAAGGSKAGSAGTGKSAAK
-143 PAAAA
+143 PAAA
-148 GGAAGGAAKAGQPS
+148 AGQPS
-162 EEDQAINDA
+162 EEDQAMNDA
-171 TLKALRERG
+171 TIKALRESRG
-180 GTNQPS
+180 INQPG

-203 YGPLVRRTVL
+203 YGPLVKRTVL
-213 RAQGLPQVR
+213 RAQGLPQVK

-229 TLTES
+229 TLTEG

-269 EGARFSNMP
+269 EGAKFSNKP
-278 SDQYAEASQ
+278 ADQYAEASQ
-287 FVTHVVTLKHVA
+287 FVTHVVQLKHVA

-330 YAINVKRMLEILAKI
+330 YAINVKRMLEILAKV

-374 VIGGGGVSGTP
+374 VISGGGVSGTP
-385 GGGVGGV
+385 GGGMTGAGG
-392 GGMGGMGGMG
+392 GGGMGGGMSGRRGGMSGMGGMGG
-402 VGGMT
+402 
-407 GRRGGVG
+407 
-414 GMGGMGTGFN
+414 
-424 NQFGGAGQFGGGM
+424 NQFGGGGQFGGGM
-437 NQFGGGGRFGGGS
+437 NQSGGGGRLGNNGRLGGQQLGGGINQPGS
-450 RLGAQQFQGGAA
+450 
-462 QAGGAAVNTGTFQ
+462 AVNTGSFQ
-475 NRFNAMGRGGAGP
+475 NRFNAMGRGGAGG

-496 DLLQTVSITADTRSN
+496 ELLQTVSITADLRSN

-541 EAIIMEVNLSSGW
+541 EAIIMEVNISSGW
-554 NYGVSAAQRPAQF
+554 NYGISAAQRPAQF

-588 TGSDFLRQLGRSTG
+588 TGSDFLKQLGRSTG

-610 SGIPATSG
+610 NGIPATSG
-618 SGLSYFAQIGQNWD
+618 AGLSYFAQIGQNWD
-632 IALSAIAADSRVNV
+632 VAISAISADGRVNV

-656 ATPGSFFVGSE
+656 ATAGRFFVGSE
-667 VPFVSGSFFGGGTFG
+667 VPFVSGSFFGGGSFG

-692 GVGLNVTPFIT
+692 GVELNVTPFIT
-703 PDNLVVMQIDQ
+703 PDNLVVMQIEQ
-714 TVDNLGANLDLGNGL
+714 TVDNLGANLDLGNGT
-729 SAPQTQTRSAS
+729 SAPTTQKREAS

-787 NSRTELMI
+787 SSRTELMI
-795 LIRPSILATPADAGE
+795 LIRPSILATPTDAGE

-823 VAEKEFENNEKSEA
+823 VAEKEFENNEKTEA

-842 QLKEK
+842 QLKE

>member
-1 MNTRPIPLAVAAAL
+1 MAVAAAL

-20 LGQAPVPAAPATQPV
+20 LGQAPAAPVTAAQPAAT
-35 AGLTAPTLLPAAN
+35 LSAPSILPAPSN
-48 GQGTASAAY
+48 EPKSGQARPVV
-57 PAQVQAAQTAPPAF
+57 PAQVQPAAPAF
-71 PAFPEVPVRTRR
+71 PAFPEAPVRTRR
-83 LATNAA
+83 ATNAA
-89 AANPGT
+89 
-95 GGASSAAAPAA
+95 PAA
-106 TVSTNAPSALP
+106 SASTNFPSALP
-117 RAFPRPSARPA
+117 RAFPRPA
-128 APPAPPAPGATAGAK
+128 APPAPPVPGGASSASAK
-143 PAAAA
+143 PAASGG
-148 GGAAGGAAKAGQPS
+148 GGAPATPAGGAAKAGQPS

-171 TLKALRERG
+171 TLKALRERS

-203 YGPLVRRTVL
+203 YGPLVHRTVL

-229 TLTES
+229 TLSEE

-269 EGARFSNMP
+269 EGARFSNKP

-330 YAINVKRMLEILAKI
+330 YAINVKRMLEILSKI

-392 GGMGGMGGMG
+392 GGMGGMG
-402 VGGMT
+402 VGGMA
-407 GRRGGVG
+407 GRRGGIG

-424 NQFGGAGQFGGGM
+424 NQFGGAGQFGGGV
-437 NQFGGGGRFGGGS
+437 NQLGGAGRFGTGS
-450 RLGAQQFQGGAA
+450 RLGAQQVAGGAV
-462 QAGGAAVNTGTFQ
+462 QPGGAAVNTGTFQ
-475 NRFNAMGRGGAGP
+475 NRFNAMGRGGSGP

-527 VLVKVDTLLPQVLV
+527 VLTKVDTLLPQVLV

-588 TGSDFLRQLGRSTG
+588 TGSDFLRQLGRSAG
-602 GAVGTNVV
+602 GSAGTNVI

-618 SGLSYFAQIGQNWD
+618 AGLSYFAQIGQNWD

-656 ATPGSFFVGSE
+656 ATAGSFFVGSE

-787 NSRTELMI
+787 SARTELMI

-823 VAEKEFENNEKSEA
+823 VAEKEFENNEKAEA

-842 QLKEK
+842 QLKE

>member
-1 MNTRPIPLAVAAAL
+1 VNTPLIHLAVVAAIT
-15 VAGRL
+15 AGQL
-20 LGQAPVPAAPATQPV
+20 FGQAPAASAAPGAPLAPATLVPAAAVAPATPV
-35 AGLTAPTLLPAAN
+35 VPA
-48 GQGTASAAY
+48 TV
-57 PAQVQAAQTAPPAF
+57 PVDTIPP
-71 PAFPEVPVRTRR
+71 FPEPPSR
-83 LATNAA
+83 LRKATNAA
-89 AANPGT
+89 APVAVG
-95 GGASSAAAPAA
+95 
-106 TVSTNAPSALP
+106 STNFPSALP
-117 RAFPRPSARPA
+117 RSFPRATPA
-128 APPAPPAPGATAGAK
+128 PPPAPPGATGAAKSGAGAGK
-143 PAAAA
+143 PAAPA
-148 GGAAGGAAKAGQPS
+148 AAKAGQPS

-171 TLKALRERG
+171 TLKALRESR

-203 YGPLVRRTVL
+203 YGPLVKRTVL
-213 RAQGLPQVR
+213 RAQGLPQVK

-229 TLTES
+229 ALSED

-269 EGARFSNMP
+269 EGAKFSNKP
-278 SDQYAEASQ
+278 ADQYAEASQ
-287 FVTHVVTLKHVA
+287 FVTHVVQLKHVA

-330 YAINVKRMLEILAKI
+330 YAINVKRMLEVLAKV

-385 GGGVGGV
+385 GGGVGGA
-392 GGMGGMGGMG
+392 GGMGGIGGGMA
-402 VGGMT
+402 
-407 GRRGGVG
+407 GRRGGMG
-414 GMGGMGTGFN
+414 GVGGMGTGFN
-424 NQFGGAGQFGGGM
+424 
-437 NQFGGGGRFGGGS
+437 QFGGGGQLGGMNQLGGSSRFGNSG
-450 RLGAQQFQGGAA
+450 RLGGQQLGGGVT
-462 QAGGAAVNTGTFQ
+462 QPGAAVNTGTFQ
-475 NRFNAMGRGGAGP
+475 NRFNSMGRGGAGGA

-496 DLLQTVSITADTRSN
+496 ELLQTVSITADQRSN

-527 VLVKVDTLLPQVLV
+527 VLTKVDTLLPQVLV
-541 EAIIMEVNLSSGW
+541 EAIIMEVNLSAGW
-554 NYGVSAAQRPAQF
+554 NYGISAAQRPAQF

-588 TGSDFLRQLGRSTG
+588 TGSEFLKQLGRTTG
-602 GAVGTNVV
+602 SGVGTNVV
-610 SGIPATSG
+610 NGIPATSG

-632 IALSAIAADSRVNV
+632 IAINAIAADSRVNV

-667 VPFVSGSFFGGGTFG
+667 VPFVSGSFFGGGSFG

-714 TVDNLGANLDLGNGL
+714 TVDNLGSNLDLGNGL
-729 SAPQTQTRSAS
+729 SAPTTQTRSAS

-787 NSRTELMI
+787 SSRTELMI
-795 LIRPSILATPADAGE
+795 LIRPSILATPTDAGE

-842 QLKEK
+842 QLKE

>member
-1 MNTRPIPLAVAAAL
+1 MNTPLIHLAVVAAIT
-15 VAGRL
+15 AGHL
-20 LGQAPVPAAPATQPV
+20 FGQAPAAAAAPGAPLAPATLVPAATVAPATPV
-35 AGLTAPTLLPAAN
+35 VPANAPVDTI
-48 GQGTASAAY
+48 
-57 PAQVQAAQTAPPAF
+57 PP
-71 PAFPEVPVRTRR
+71 FPEPPSR
-83 LATNAA
+83 LRKATNAA
-89 AANPGT
+89 APVAVG
-95 GGASSAAAPAA
+95 
-106 TVSTNAPSALP
+106 STNFPSALP
-117 RAFPRPSARPA
+117 RSFPRATPQL
-128 APPAPPAPGATAGAK
+128 PPAPPGATVAAKSGAGAGK

-148 GGAAGGAAKAGQPS
+148 AAKAGQPS

-171 TLKALRERG
+171 TLKALRENR

-203 YGPLVRRTVL
+203 YGPLVKRTVL
-213 RAQGLPQVR
+213 RAQGLPQVK

-229 TLTES
+229 ALSED

-269 EGARFSNMP
+269 EGAKFSDKP
-278 SDQYAEASQ
+278 ADQYAEASQ
-287 FVTHVVTLKHVA
+287 FVTHVVQLKHVA

-330 YAINVKRMLEILAKI
+330 YAINVKRMLEVLAKV

-385 GGGVGGV
+385 GGGVGGA
-392 GGMGGMGGMG
+392 
-402 VGGMT
+402 
-407 GRRGGVG
+407 GGVG
-414 GMGGMGTGFN
+414 GMGGGMGGRR
-424 NQFGGAGQFGGGM
+424 GGMGGVGGMGSGM
-437 NQFGGGGRFGGGS
+437 NQFGGGGQFGGMNQLGGAG
-450 RLGAQQFQGGAA
+450 RLGNSGRLGGQQLGGGIN
-462 QAGGAAVNTGTFQ
+462 QPGSAVNTGSFQ
-475 NRFNAMGRGGAGP
+475 NRFNAMGRGGAGA
-488 GSGYGGLS
+488 GAGYGGLS
-496 DLLQTVSITADTRSN
+496 ELLQTVSITADQRSN

-541 EAIIMEVNLSSGW
+541 EAIIMEVNLSAGW
-554 NYGVSAAQRPAQF
+554 NYGISAAQRPAQF
-567 GDNANNR
+567 GDNSNNR

-588 TGSDFLRQLGRSTG
+588 TGSEFLKQLGRSTG
-602 GAVGTNVV
+602 SGVGTNVV
-610 SGIPATSG
+610 NGIPATSG

-632 IALSAIAADSRVNV
+632 IAINAIAADSRVNV

-667 VPFVSGSFFGGGTFG
+667 VPFVSGSFFGGGNFG

-714 TVDNLGANLDLGNGL
+714 TVDNLGSNLDLGNGL
-729 SAPQTQTRSAS
+729 SAPTTQTRSAS

-787 NSRTELMI
+787 SSRTELMI
-795 LIRPSILATPADAGE
+795 LIRPSILATPTDAGE

-823 VAEKEFENNEKSEA
+823 VAEKEFENNEKAEA

-842 QLKEK
+842 QLKE

>member
-1 MNTRPIPLAVAAAL
+1 MNTRPIHLAVVAAIT
-15 VAGRL
+15 AGRL
-20 LGQAPVPAAPATQPV
+20 FGQAPAAPAAPGAPLSAASVVPAATV
-35 AGLTAPTLLPAAN
+35 APAPATAPAPAAN
-48 GQGTASAAY
+48 T
-57 PAQVQAAQTAPPAF
+57 AF
-71 PAFPEVPVRTRR
+71 PAFPEPPAR
-83 LATNAA
+83 LRKATNAA
-89 AANPGT
+89 A
-95 GGASSAAAPAA
+95 PAA
-106 TVSTNAPSALP
+106 VASTNFPSALP
-117 RAFPRPSARPA
+117 RAFPRPP
-128 APPAPPAPGATAGAK
+128 APPAPPGTSSAASAAK
-143 PAAAA
+143 GAAAA
-148 GGAAGGAAKAGQPS
+148 AKTPAGAAAGTAKAGQPS
-162 EEDQAINDA
+162 EEDQAINEA
-171 TLKALRERG
+171 TLKSLRESR

-193 QDLNVFLDQV
+193 QDINIFLDQV
-203 YGPLVRRTVL
+203 YGPLVKRTVL
-213 RAQGLPQVR
+213 RAQGLPQVK

-229 TLTES
+229 ALTEE

-249 TMIPQGEK
+249 TMIPQGDK

-269 EGARFSNMP
+269 EGAKFSNKP
-278 SDQYAEASQ
+278 ADQYAEASQ
-287 FVTHVVTLKHVA
+287 FVTHVVQLKHVA

-330 YAINVKRMLEILAKI
+330 YSINVKRMLEVLAKI

-385 GGGVGGV
+385 GGGVGGAGV
-392 GGMGGMGGMG
+392 GGMGGMGG
-402 VGGMT
+402 GMA

-414 GMGGMGTGFN
+414 GVGGMGTGFN
-424 NQFGGAGQFGGGM
+424 
-437 NQFGGGGRFGGGS
+437 QFGGGGQLGGMNQLGGSSRFGNSG
-450 RLGAQQFQGGAA
+450 RLGGQQLGVGAN
-462 QAGGAAVNTGTFQ
+462 QPGSAVNTGTFQ
-475 NRFNAMGRGGAGP
+475 NRFNAMGRGGAGG

-496 DLLQTVSITADTRSN
+496 ELLQTVSITADQRSN

-518 KKDIAKLRE
+518 KKDINKLRE
-527 VLVKVDTLLPQVLV
+527 VLTKVDTLLPQVLV
-541 EAIIMEVNLSSGW
+541 EAIIMEVNLSAGW
-554 NYGVSAAQRPAQF
+554 NYGISAAQRPAQF

-588 TGSDFLRQLGRSTG
+588 TGSDFLKQLGRSTG

-610 SGIPATSG
+610 NGIPATSG

-632 IALSAIAADSRVNV
+632 LAISAIAADSRVNV

-667 VPFVSGSFFGGGTFG
+667 VPFVSGSFFGGGSFG

-714 TVDNLGANLDLGNGL
+714 TVDNLGSNLDLGNGL
-729 SAPQTQTRSAS
+729 SAPTTQTRSAS

-787 NSRTELMI
+787 SSRTELMI

-842 QLKEK
+842 QLKE

>member
-1 MNTRPIPLAVAAAL
+1 M
-15 VAGRL
+15 
-20 LGQAPVPAAPATQPV
+20 
-35 AGLTAPTLLPAAN
+35 
-48 GQGTASAAY
+48 
-57 PAQVQAAQTAPPAF
+57 
-71 PAFPEVPVRTRR
+71 
-83 LATNAA
+83 
-89 AANPGT
+89 
-95 GGASSAAAPAA
+95 
-106 TVSTNAPSALP
+106 P
-117 RAFPRPSARPA
+117 RAFPRP
-128 APPAPPAPGATAGAK
+128 PAPPSPPGASSSSAISK
-143 PAAAA
+143 PAASKASPAA
-148 GGAAGGAAKAGQPS
+148 GGAAQAGAKAGQTS

-171 TLKALRERG
+171 TLKALRESR

-193 QDLNVFLDQV
+193 QDLGVFLDQV
-203 YGPLVRRTVL
+203 YGPLVKRTVL
-213 RAQGLPQVR
+213 RAQGLPQVK

-229 TLTES
+229 ELTEA
-234 EEVQMWDTVLALNGI
+234 EEIQMWDTVLALNGI

-269 EGARFSNMP
+269 EGARFSNKP
-278 SDQYAEASQ
+278 ADQYAEASQ
-287 FVTHVVTLKHVA
+287 FVTHVVQLKHVA

-330 YAINVKRMLEILAKI
+330 YSINVKRMLEVLAKI

-360 KYGKVDEIYATLTS
+360 KYGKVDEIYATLNS
-374 VIGGGGVSGTP
+374 VIGGGGVSGAP
-385 GGGVGGV
+385 GGGVGGAGV
-392 GGMGGMGGMG
+392 GGMG
-402 VGGMT
+402 GGMT
-407 GRRGGVG
+407 GRRGGIG
-414 GMGGMGTGFN
+414 GMGGMGVGGMGTGFN
-424 NQFGGAGQFGGGM
+424 NQFGGAGQFGGV
-437 NQFGGGGRFGGGS
+437 NQFGGGGRFGTGS
-450 RLGAQQFQGGAA
+450 RLGGQQAVGGVT
-462 QAGGAAVNTGTFQ
+462 QPGAAVNTGTFQ
-475 NRFNAMGRGGAGP
+475 NRFNAMGRGAGGA

-496 DLLQTVSITADTRSN
+496 ELLQTVSITADLRSN

-527 VLVKVDTLLPQVLV
+527 VLAKVDTLLPQVLV

-554 NYGVSAAQRPAQF
+554 NYGISAAQRPAQF

-588 TGSDFLRQLGRSTG
+588 TGSEFLKQLGRSSG
-602 GAVGTNVV
+602 GAMGTNVV
-610 SGIPATSG
+610 GGIPATQG
-618 SGLSYFAQIGQNWD
+618 AGLSYFAQIGQNWD
-632 IALSAIAADSRVNV
+632 IALNAIAADSRVNV

-787 NSRTELMI
+787 NARTELMI

-823 VAEKEFENNEKSEA
+823 VAEKEFENNEKAEA
-837 RKAKR
+837 RKARR
-842 QLKEK
+842 QLKE

>member
-1 MNTRPIPLAVAAAL
+1 MNTPLIHLAVVAAIT
-15 VAGRL
+15 AGHL
-20 LGQAPVPAAPATQPV
+20 FGQAPAASAAPGAPLAPATLVPAATVAPATPV
-35 AGLTAPTLLPAAN
+35 VPANAPVDTI
-48 GQGTASAAY
+48 
-57 PAQVQAAQTAPPAF
+57 PP
-71 PAFPEVPVRTRR
+71 FPEPPSR
-83 LATNAA
+83 LRKATNAA
-89 AANPGT
+89 APVAVG
-95 GGASSAAAPAA
+95 
-106 TVSTNAPSALP
+106 STNFPSALP
-117 RAFPRPSARPA
+117 RSFPRATPQL
-128 APPAPPAPGATAGAK
+128 PPAPPGATVAAKSGAGAGK

-148 GGAAGGAAKAGQPS
+148 AAKAGQPS

-171 TLKALRERG
+171 TLKALRENR

-203 YGPLVRRTVL
+203 YGPLVKRTVL
-213 RAQGLPQVR
+213 RAQGLPQVK

-229 TLTES
+229 ALSED

-269 EGARFSNMP
+269 EGAKFSDKP
-278 SDQYAEASQ
+278 ADQYAEASQ
-287 FVTHVVTLKHVA
+287 FVTHVVQLKHVA

-330 YAINVKRMLEILAKI
+330 YAINVKRMLEVLAKV

-385 GGGVGGV
+385 GGGVGGA
-392 GGMGGMGGMG
+392 
-402 VGGMT
+402 
-407 GRRGGVG
+407 GGVG
-414 GMGGMGTGFN
+414 GMGGGMGGRR
-424 NQFGGAGQFGGGM
+424 GGMGGVGGMGSGM
-437 NQFGGGGRFGGGS
+437 NQFGGGGQFGGMNQLGGAG
-450 RLGAQQFQGGAA
+450 RLGNSGRLGGQQLGGGIN
-462 QAGGAAVNTGTFQ
+462 QPGSAVNTGSFQ
-475 NRFNAMGRGGAGP
+475 NRFNAMGRGGAGA
-488 GSGYGGLS
+488 GAGYGGLS
-496 DLLQTVSITADTRSN
+496 ELLQTVSITADQRSN

-541 EAIIMEVNLSSGW
+541 EAIIMEVNLSAGW
-554 NYGVSAAQRPAQF
+554 NYGISAAQRPAQF
-567 GDNANNR
+567 GDNSNNR

-588 TGSDFLRQLGRSTG
+588 TGSEFLKQLGRSTG
-602 GAVGTNVV
+602 SGVGTNVV
-610 SGIPATSG
+610 NGIPATSG

-632 IALSAIAADSRVNV
+632 IAINAIAADSRVNV

-667 VPFVSGSFFGGGTFG
+667 VPFVSGSFFGGGNFG

-714 TVDNLGANLDLGNGL
+714 TVDNLGSNLDLGNGL
-729 SAPQTQTRSAS
+729 SAPTTQTRSAS

-787 NSRTELMI
+787 SSRTELMI
-795 LIRPSILATPADAGE
+795 LIRPSILATPTDAGE

-823 VAEKEFENNEKSEA
+823 VAEKEFENNEKAEA

-842 QLKEK
+842 QLKE

>member
-1 MNTRPIPLAVAAAL
+1 MNTRLIHLAVVAAIT
-15 VAGRL
+15 AGRL
-20 LGQAPVPAAPATQPV
+20 CGQAPAAPAAPGAPLAPSTIIPATTVAPV
-35 AGLTAPTLLPAAN
+35 TSTAAPESTP
-48 GQGTASAAY
+48 GT
-57 PAQVQAAQTAPPAF
+57 AF
-71 PAFPEVPVRTRR
+71 PAFPEPPSR
-83 LATNAA
+83 LRKATNAA
-89 AANPGT
+89 A
-95 GGASSAAAPAA
+95 PAA
-106 TVSTNAPSALP
+106 VVSTNFPSALP
-117 RAFPRPSARPA
+117 RAFPRPAPSV
-128 APPAPPAPGATAGAK
+128 PPAPSGASSAASGSKVGSAGAAKSAPGAAK
-143 PAAAA
+143 PAAA
-148 GGAAGGAAKAGQPS
+148 AGQPS
-162 EEDQAINDA
+162 EEDQAMNDA
-171 TLKALRERG
+171 TIKALRESR
-180 GTNQPS
+180 GTNQPG

-193 QDLNVFLDQV
+193 QELNVFLDQV
-203 YGPLVRRTVL
+203 YGPLVQRTVL

-229 TLTES
+229 TLTED

-269 EGARFSNMP
+269 EGGKFSNKP
-278 SDQYAEASQ
+278 ADQYAEASQ
-287 FVTHVVTLKHVA
+287 FVTHVVQLKHVA

-385 GGGVGGV
+385 GGGVGGA
-392 GGMGGMGGMG
+392 GGMGGMGGG
-402 VGGMT
+402 LS
-407 GRRGGVG
+407 GRRGGIG
-414 GMGGMGTGFN
+414 GMGGTGGMGTGFN
-424 NQFGGAGQFGGGM
+424 
-437 NQFGGGGRFGGGS
+437 QFGGGGQFGGMN
-450 RLGAQQFQGGAA
+450 
-462 QAGGAAVNTGTFQ
+462 QAGGAGRLANAGRLGGQQLGGGINQPGSAVNTGSFQ
-475 NRFNAMGRGGAGP
+475 NRFNAMGRGGAGG

-496 DLLQTVSITADTRSN
+496 ELLQTVSITADQRSN

-554 NYGVSAAQRPAQF
+554 NYGISAAQRPAQF

-574 GGGVVNNPSGAPLG
+574 GGGVINNPSGAPLG
-588 TGSDFLRQLGRSTG
+588 TGSDFLKQLGRSTG

-610 SGIPATSG
+610 NGIPATSG

-632 IALSAIAADSRVNV
+632 VAISAIAADSRVNV

-667 VPFVSGSFFGGGTFG
+667 VPFVSGSFFGGGSFG

-714 TVDNLGANLDLGNGL
+714 TVDNLGSNLDLGNGL
-729 SAPQTQTRSAS
+729 SAPTTQTRSAS

-787 NSRTELMI
+787 SSRTELMI

-823 VAEKEFENNEKSEA
+823 VAEKEFENNEKTEA

-842 QLKEK
+842 QLKE

>member
-1 MNTRPIPLAVAAAL
+1 MNTPLIHLAVVAAIT
-15 VAGRL
+15 AGHL
-20 LGQAPVPAAPATQPV
+20 FGQAPAASAAPGAPLAPATLVPAATVAPATPV
-35 AGLTAPTLLPAAN
+35 VPANAPVDTI
-48 GQGTASAAY
+48 
-57 PAQVQAAQTAPPAF
+57 PP
-71 PAFPEVPVRTRR
+71 FPEPPSR
-83 LATNAA
+83 LRKATNAA
-89 AANPGT
+89 APVAVG
-95 GGASSAAAPAA
+95 
-106 TVSTNAPSALP
+106 STNFPSALP
-117 RAFPRPSARPA
+117 RSFPRATPA
-128 APPAPPAPGATAGAK
+128 PPPAPPGATGAAKSGAGAGK

-148 GGAAGGAAKAGQPS
+148 AAKAGQPS

-171 TLKALRERG
+171 TLKALRENR

-203 YGPLVRRTVL
+203 YGPLVKRTVL
-213 RAQGLPQVR
+213 RAQGLPQVK

-229 TLTES
+229 ALSED

-269 EGARFSNMP
+269 EGAKFSNKP
-278 SDQYAEASQ
+278 ADQYAEASQ
-287 FVTHVVTLKHVA
+287 FVTHVVQLKHVA

-330 YAINVKRMLEILAKI
+330 YAINVKRMLEVLAKV

-385 GGGVGGV
+385 GGGVGGA
-392 GGMGGMGGMG
+392 
-402 VGGMT
+402 
-407 GRRGGVG
+407 GGVG
-414 GMGGMGTGFN
+414 GMGGGMGGRR
-424 NQFGGAGQFGGGM
+424 GGMGGVGGMGSGM
-437 NQFGGGGRFGGGS
+437 NQFGGGGQFGGMNQLGGAG
-450 RLGAQQFQGGAA
+450 RLGNSGRLGGQQLGGGIN
-462 QAGGAAVNTGTFQ
+462 QPGSAVNTGSFQ
-475 NRFNAMGRGGAGP
+475 NRFNAMGRGGAGA
-488 GSGYGGLS
+488 GAGYGGLS
-496 DLLQTVSITADTRSN
+496 ELLQTVSITADQRSN

-541 EAIIMEVNLSSGW
+541 EAIIMEVNLSAGW
-554 NYGVSAAQRPAQF
+554 NYGISAAQRPAQF
-567 GDNANNR
+567 GDNSNNR

-588 TGSDFLRQLGRSTG
+588 TGSEFLKQLGRSTG
-602 GAVGTNVV
+602 SGVGTNVV
-610 SGIPATSG
+610 NGIPATSG

-632 IALSAIAADSRVNV
+632 IAINAIAADSRVNV

-667 VPFVSGSFFGGGTFG
+667 VPFVSGSFFGGGNFG

-714 TVDNLGANLDLGNGL
+714 TVDNLGSNLDLGNGL
-729 SAPQTQTRSAS
+729 SAPTTQTRSAS

-787 NSRTELMI
+787 SSRTELMI
-795 LIRPSILATPADAGE
+795 LIRPSILATPTDAGE

-823 VAEKEFENNEKSEA
+823 VAEKEFENNEKAEA

-842 QLKEK
+842 QLKE

>member
-1 MNTRPIPLAVAAAL
+1 MAVAAAL

-20 LGQAPVPAAPATQPV
+20 LGQAPAVPAPAAQPAAGLSAPSILPAPANEPKS
-35 AGLTAPTLLPAAN
+35 
-48 GQGTASAAY
+48 GQAKSTV
-57 PAQVQAAQTAPPAF
+57 PAQVQPAAPAF
-71 PAFPEVPVRTRR
+71 PAFPEVTPRPRR
-83 LATNAA
+83 ATNATPA
-89 AANPGT
+89 AAT
-95 GGASSAAAPAA
+95 
-106 TVSTNAPSALP
+106 STNFPSALP
-117 RAFPRPSARPA
+117 RAFPRPA
-128 APPAPPAPGATAGAK
+128 APPAPPAPGGASSSAAK
-143 PAAAA
+143 PAGSGGGSAA
-148 GGAAGGAAKAGQPS
+148 AAGGAAKAGQPS

-171 TLKALRERG
+171 TLKALRERS

-203 YGPLVRRTVL
+203 YGPLVHRTVL

-229 TLTES
+229 TLTEQ

-249 TMIPQGEK
+249 TMIPQGDK

-269 EGARFSNMP
+269 EGARFSNKP

-392 GGMGGMGGMG
+392 GGMGGMG
-402 VGGMT
+402 VGGMA
-407 GRRGGVG
+407 GRRGGIG

-424 NQFGGAGQFGGGM
+424 NQFGGAGQFGGGV
-437 NQFGGGGRFGGGS
+437 NQFGGGGRFGTGS
-450 RLGAQQFQGGAA
+450 RLGAQQVTGGAV
-462 QAGGAAVNTGTFQ
+462 QPGGAAVNTGTFQ
-475 NRFNAMGRGGAGP
+475 NRFNAMGRGGSGP

-527 VLVKVDTLLPQVLV
+527 VLTKVDTLLPQVLV

-574 GGGVVNNPSGAPLG
+574 GGGVVNNPGGAPLG
-588 TGSDFLRQLGRSTG
+588 TGSDFLRQIGRSTG

-610 SGIPATSG
+610 GGIPATSG

-787 NSRTELMI
+787 NARTELMI

-823 VAEKEFENNEKSEA
+823 VAEKEFENNEKAEA

-842 QLKEK
+842 QLKE

>member
-1 MNTRPIPLAVAAAL
+1 MNTPLIHLAVVAAIT
-15 VAGRL
+15 AGHL
-20 LGQAPVPAAPATQPV
+20 FGQAPAASAAPGAPLAPATLVPAATVAPATPV
-35 AGLTAPTLLPAAN
+35 VPANAPVDTI
-48 GQGTASAAY
+48 
-57 PAQVQAAQTAPPAF
+57 PP
-71 PAFPEVPVRTRR
+71 FPEPPSR
-83 LATNAA
+83 LRKATNAA
-89 AANPGT
+89 APVAVG
-95 GGASSAAAPAA
+95 
-106 TVSTNAPSALP
+106 STNFPSALP
-117 RAFPRPSARPA
+117 RSFPRATPA
-128 APPAPPAPGATAGAK
+128 PPPAPPGATGAAKSGAGAGK

-148 GGAAGGAAKAGQPS
+148 AAKAGQPS

-171 TLKALRERG
+171 TLKALRENR

-203 YGPLVRRTVL
+203 YGPLVKRTVL
-213 RAQGLPQVR
+213 RAQGLPQVK

-229 TLTES
+229 ALSED

-269 EGARFSNMP
+269 EGAKFSNKP
-278 SDQYAEASQ
+278 ADQYAEASQ
-287 FVTHVVTLKHVA
+287 FVTHVVQLKHVA

-330 YAINVKRMLEILAKI
+330 YAINVKRMLEVLAKV

-385 GGGVGGV
+385 GGGVGGA
-392 GGMGGMGGMG
+392 
-402 VGGMT
+402 
-407 GRRGGVG
+407 GGVG
-414 GMGGMGTGFN
+414 GMGGGMGGRR
-424 NQFGGAGQFGGGM
+424 GGMGGVGGMGSGM
-437 NQFGGGGRFGGGS
+437 NQFGGGGQFGGMNQLGGAG
-450 RLGAQQFQGGAA
+450 RLGNSGRLGGQQLGGGIN
-462 QAGGAAVNTGTFQ
+462 QPGSAVNTGSFQ
-475 NRFNAMGRGGAGP
+475 NRFNAMGRGGAGA
-488 GSGYGGLS
+488 GAGYGGLS
-496 DLLQTVSITADTRSN
+496 ELLQTVSITADQRSN

-541 EAIIMEVNLSSGW
+541 EAIIMEVNLSAGW
-554 NYGVSAAQRPAQF
+554 NYGISAAQRPAQF
-567 GDNANNR
+567 GDNSNNR

-588 TGSDFLRQLGRSTG
+588 TGSEFLKQLGRSTG
-602 GAVGTNVV
+602 SGVGTNVV
-610 SGIPATSG
+610 NGIPATSG

-632 IALSAIAADSRVNV
+632 IAINAIAADSRVNV

-667 VPFVSGSFFGGGTFG
+667 VPFVSGSFFGGGNFG
-682 NSQSITRQQV
+682 NSQSIVRQQV

-714 TVDNLGANLDLGNGL
+714 TVDNLGSNLDLGNGL
-729 SAPQTQTRSAS
+729 SAPTTQTRSAS

-787 NSRTELMI
+787 SSRTELMI
-795 LIRPSILATPADAGE
+795 LIRPSILATPTDAGE

-823 VAEKEFENNEKSEA
+823 VAEKEFENNEKAEA

-842 QLKEK
+842 QLKE

>member
-1 MNTRPIPLAVAAAL
+1 M
-15 VAGRL
+15 
-20 LGQAPVPAAPATQPV
+20 PAAPASKVIP
-35 AGLTAPTLLPAAN
+35 P
-48 GQGTASAAY
+48 
-57 PAQVQAAQTAPPAF
+57 PAQVSPADAPAASPAF
-71 PAFPEVPVRTRR
+71 PAFPEPPPRPRR
-83 LATNAA
+83 LTN
-89 AANPGT
+89 
-95 GGASSAAAPAA
+95 AAPAA
-106 TVSTNAPSALP
+106 TTTVSTNLPSALP
-117 RAFPRPSARPA
+117 RAFPRPSSSL
-128 APPAPPAPGATAGAK
+128 PPVPGGGASASSK
-143 PAAAA
+143 PAAAPGAAGSA
-148 GGAAGGAAKAGQPS
+148 GGAGAKAGQPS
-162 EEDQAINDA
+162 EEDQAINEA
-171 TLKALRERG
+171 TLKALRESR

-203 YGPLVRRTVL
+203 YGPLVHRTVL

-229 TLTES
+229 TLTQE

-269 EGARFSNMP
+269 EGAKFSNKP

-330 YAINVKRMLEILAKI
+330 YAINVKRMLEILSKI

-385 GGGVGGV
+385 GGGVGGAGGAGF
-392 GGMGGMGGMG
+392 GGMGGGMA
-402 VGGMT
+402 
-407 GRRGGVG
+407 GRRG

-424 NQFGGAGQFGGGM
+424 NQFGGAGQFGGMG
-437 NQFGGGGRFGGGS
+437 NQFGGGGRFGTGS
-450 RLGAQQFQGGAA
+450 RVGAQQFTGGAA
-462 QAGGAAVNTGTFQ
+462 QPGGAAVNTGTFQ
-475 NRFNAMGRGGAGP
+475 NRFNAMGRGGSGP

-527 VLVKVDTLLPQVLV
+527 VLIKVDTLLPQVLV

-574 GGGVVNNPSGAPLG
+574 GGGVVNNPGGAPLG
-588 TGSDFLRQLGRSTG
+588 TGSDFLRQIGRSTG
-602 GAVGTNVV
+602 GAAGTNLV

-618 SGLSYFAQIGQNWD
+618 AGLSYFAQIGQNWD

-787 NSRTELMI
+787 SARTELMI

-823 VAEKEFENNEKSEA
+823 VAEKEFENNEKAEA

-842 QLKEK
+842 QLKE

>member
-1 MNTRPIPLAVAAAL
+1 MNTPLIHLAVVAAIT
-15 VAGRL
+15 AGHL
-20 LGQAPVPAAPATQPV
+20 FGQAPAASAAPGAPLAPATLVPAATVAPATPV
-35 AGLTAPTLLPAAN
+35 VPANAPVDTI
-48 GQGTASAAY
+48 
-57 PAQVQAAQTAPPAF
+57 PP
-71 PAFPEVPVRTRR
+71 FPEPPSR
-83 LATNAA
+83 LRKATNAA
-89 AANPGT
+89 APVAVG
-95 GGASSAAAPAA
+95 
-106 TVSTNAPSALP
+106 STNFPSALP
-117 RAFPRPSARPA
+117 RSFPRATPA
-128 APPAPPAPGATAGAK
+128 PPPAPPGATGAAKSGAGAGK

-148 GGAAGGAAKAGQPS
+148 AAKAGQPS

-171 TLKALRERG
+171 TLKALRENR

-203 YGPLVRRTVL
+203 YGPLVKRTVL
-213 RAQGLPQVR
+213 RAQGLPQVK

-229 TLTES
+229 ALSED

-269 EGARFSNMP
+269 EGAKFSNKP
-278 SDQYAEASQ
+278 ADQYAEASQ
-287 FVTHVVTLKHVA
+287 FVTHVVQLKHVA

-330 YAINVKRMLEILAKI
+330 YAINVKRMLEVLAKV

-385 GGGVGGV
+385 GGGVGGAGGIGGMGGGIGGRR
-392 GGMGGMGGMG
+392 GGMGGMGGM
-402 VGGMT
+402 
-407 GRRGGVG
+407 
-414 GMGGMGTGFN
+414 
-424 NQFGGAGQFGGGM
+424 ASGM
-437 NQFGGGGRFGGGS
+437 NQFGGGGQLGGMNQLGAGGRLGNSGRLGGQQLGGGINQPGS
-450 RLGAQQFQGGAA
+450 
-462 QAGGAAVNTGTFQ
+462 AVNTGSFQ
-475 NRFNAMGRGGAGP
+475 NRFNAMGRGGAGA
-488 GSGYGGLS
+488 GAGYGGLS
-496 DLLQTVSITADTRSN
+496 ELLQTVSITADQRSN

-541 EAIIMEVNLSSGW
+541 EAIIMEVNLSAGW
-554 NYGVSAAQRPAQF
+554 NYGISAAQRPAQF
-567 GDNANNR
+567 GDNSNNR

-588 TGSDFLRQLGRSTG
+588 TGSEFLKQLGRSTG
-602 GAVGTNVV
+602 SGVGTNVV
-610 SGIPATSG
+610 NGIPATSG

-632 IALSAIAADSRVNV
+632 IAINAIAADSRVNV

-667 VPFVSGSFFGGGTFG
+667 VPFVSGAFFGGGSFG
-682 NSQSITRQQV
+682 NSQSINRQQV

-714 TVDNLGANLDLGNGL
+714 TVDNLGSNLDLGNGL
-729 SAPQTQTRSAS
+729 SAPTTQTRSAS

-787 NSRTELMI
+787 SSRTELMI
-795 LIRPSILATPADAGE
+795 LIRPSILATPTDAGE

-823 VAEKEFENNEKSEA
+823 VAEKEFENNEKAEA

-842 QLKEK
+842 QLKE

>member
-1 MNTRPIPLAVAAAL
+1 MNTRLIHLAVVAAIT
-15 VAGRL
+15 AGRL
-20 LGQAPVPAAPATQPV
+20 FGQAPASPVAPGAPLTPAPIVPAASVVPSAPAT
-35 AGLTAPTLLPAAN
+35 PAA
-48 GQGTASAAY
+48 ASGI
-57 PAQVQAAQTAPPAF
+57 PAF
-71 PAFPEVPVRTRR
+71 PDPPSR
-83 LATNAA
+83 LRKATNAA
-89 AANPGT
+89 A
-95 GGASSAAAPAA
+95 PAA
-106 TVSTNAPSALP
+106 VASTNFPSALP
-117 RAFPRPSARPA
+117 RAFPRPVAPP
-128 APPAPPAPGATAGAK
+128 PPAPPGTSSATGTGKAGST
-143 PAAAA
+143 AA
-148 GGAAGGAAKAGQPS
+148 GKSGAAGSGAAAKAGQPS
-162 EEDQAINDA
+162 EEDQATNEA
-171 TLKALRERG
+171 TLKALRESR

-203 YGPLVRRTVL
+203 YGPLVKRTVL
-213 RAQGLPQVR
+213 RAQGLPQVK

-229 TLTES
+229 ALTEE

-269 EGARFSNMP
+269 EGAKFSDKP
-278 SDQYAEASQ
+278 ADKYSEASQ
-287 FVTHVVTLKHVA
+287 FVTHVVRLKHVA

-330 YAINVKRMLEILAKI
+330 YSINVKRMLEVLAKI

-392 GGMGGMGGMG
+392 GGVGGMGG
-402 VGGMT
+402 GMA

-414 GMGGMGTGFN
+414 GMNTGFN
-424 NQFGGAGQFGGGM
+424 SQLGGAGQFGGA
-437 NQFGGGGRFGGGS
+437 NQFGGSS
-450 RLGAQQFQGGAA
+450 RLGAGGRLGGQQLGGGIN
-462 QAGGAAVNTGTFQ
+462 QPGSAVNTGTFQ
-475 NRFNAMGRGGAGP
+475 NRFNAMGRGGAGV
-488 GSGYGGLS
+488 GAGFGGLAE
-496 DLLQTVSITADTRSN
+496 LLQTVSITADQRSN

-527 VLVKVDTLLPQVLV
+527 VLTKVDTLLPQVLV

-554 NYGVSAAQRPAQF
+554 NYGISAAQRPAQF
-567 GDNANNR
+567 GDNSNNR
-574 GGGVVNNPSGAPLG
+574 GGGVINNPSGAPLG
-588 TGSDFLRQLGRSTG
+588 TGSDFLKQLGRSTG
-602 GAVGTNVV
+602 GATGTNVIN
-610 SGIPATSG
+610 GIPATSG

-632 IALSAIAADSRVNV
+632 IALNAIAADSRVNV

-714 TVDNLGANLDLGNGL
+714 TVDNLGSNLDLGNGL
-729 SAPQTQTRSAS
+729 SAPTTQTRSAS

-787 NSRTELMI
+787 NARTELMI

-823 VAEKEFENNEKSEA
+823 VAEKEFESNERSEA

-842 QLKEK
+842 QLKE

>member
-1 MNTRPIPLAVAAAL
+1 VNTPLIHLAVVAAIT
-15 VAGRL
+15 AGHL
-20 LGQAPVPAAPATQPV
+20 FGQAPAASAAPGAPLAPATLVPAATVAPATPV
-35 AGLTAPTLLPAAN
+35 VPANAPVDTI
-48 GQGTASAAY
+48 
-57 PAQVQAAQTAPPAF
+57 PP
-71 PAFPEVPVRTRR
+71 FPEPPSR
-83 LATNAA
+83 LRKATNAA
-89 AANPGT
+89 APVAVG
-95 GGASSAAAPAA
+95 
-106 TVSTNAPSALP
+106 STNFPSALP
-117 RAFPRPSARPA
+117 RSFPRATPQL
-128 APPAPPAPGATAGAK
+128 PPAPPGATGAAKSGAGAGK

-148 GGAAGGAAKAGQPS
+148 AAKAGQPS

-171 TLKALRERG
+171 TLKALRENR

-203 YGPLVRRTVL
+203 YGPLVKRTVL
-213 RAQGLPQVR
+213 RAQGLPQVK

-229 TLTES
+229 ALSED

-269 EGARFSNMP
+269 EGAKFSNKP
-278 SDQYAEASQ
+278 ADQYAEASQ
-287 FVTHVVTLKHVA
+287 FVTHVVQLKHVA

-330 YAINVKRMLEILAKI
+330 YAINVKRMLEVLAKV

-385 GGGVGGV
+385 GGGVGGA
-392 GGMGGMGGMG
+392 
-402 VGGMT
+402 
-407 GRRGGVG
+407 GGVG
-414 GMGGMGTGFN
+414 GMGGGMGGRR
-424 NQFGGAGQFGGGM
+424 GGMGGVGGMGSGM
-437 NQFGGGGRFGGGS
+437 NQFGGGGQFGGMNQLGGAG
-450 RLGAQQFQGGAA
+450 RLGNSGRLGGQQLGGGIN
-462 QAGGAAVNTGTFQ
+462 QPGSAVNTGSFQ
-475 NRFNAMGRGGAGP
+475 NRFNAMGRGGAGA
-488 GSGYGGLS
+488 GAGYGGLS
-496 DLLQTVSITADTRSN
+496 ELLQTVSITADQRSN

-541 EAIIMEVNLSSGW
+541 EAIIMEVNLSAGW
-554 NYGVSAAQRPAQF
+554 NYGISAAQRPAQF
-567 GDNANNR
+567 GDNSNNR

-588 TGSDFLRQLGRSTG
+588 TGSEFLKQLGRSTG
-602 GAVGTNVV
+602 SGVGTNVV
-610 SGIPATSG
+610 NGIPATSG

-632 IALSAIAADSRVNV
+632 IAINAIAADSRVNV

-667 VPFVSGSFFGGGTFG
+667 VPFVSGSFFGGGNFG

-714 TVDNLGANLDLGNGL
+714 TVDNLGSNLDLGNGL
-729 SAPQTQTRSAS
+729 SAPTTQTRSAS

-787 NSRTELMI
+787 SSRTELMI
-795 LIRPSILATPADAGE
+795 LIRPSILATPTDAGE

-823 VAEKEFENNEKSEA
+823 VAEKEFENNEKAEA

-842 QLKEK
+842 QLKE

>member
-1 MNTRPIPLAVAAAL
+1 MNTRPIHLAVVAAIT
-15 VAGRL
+15 AGRL
-20 LGQAPVPAAPATQPV
+20 FGQAPAAPAAPGAPLSAASVVPAATV
-35 AGLTAPTLLPAAN
+35 APAPATAPNT
-48 GQGTASAAY
+48 
-57 PAQVQAAQTAPPAF
+57 AF
-71 PAFPEVPVRTRR
+71 PAFPEPPAR
-83 LATNAA
+83 LRKATNAA
-89 AANPGT
+89 AP
-95 GGASSAAAPAA
+95 A
-106 TVSTNAPSALP
+106 TVASTNFPSPLP
-117 RAFPRPSARPA
+117 RAFPRPP
-128 APPAPPAPGATAGAK
+128 APPAPPGTSSAASAAK
-143 PAAAA
+143 GAAAA
-148 GGAAGGAAKAGQPS
+148 AKTPAGAAAGTAKAGQPS
-162 EEDQAINDA
+162 EEDQAINEA
-171 TLKALRERG
+171 TLKSLRESR

-193 QDLNVFLDQV
+193 QDINIFLDQV
-203 YGPLVRRTVL
+203 YGPLVKRTVL
-213 RAQGLPQVR
+213 RAQGLPQVK

-229 TLTES
+229 ALTEE

-249 TMIPQGEK
+249 TMIPQGDK

-269 EGARFSNMP
+269 EGAKFSNKP
-278 SDQYAEASQ
+278 ADQYAEASQ
-287 FVTHVVTLKHVA
+287 FVTHVVQLKHVA

-330 YAINVKRMLEILAKI
+330 YSINVKRMLEVLAKI

-385 GGGVGGV
+385 GGGVGGAGV
-392 GGMGGMGGMG
+392 GGMGSMGG
-402 VGGMT
+402 GMA

-414 GMGGMGTGFN
+414 GVGGMGTGFN
-424 NQFGGAGQFGGGM
+424 QFGVGGQLGGM
-437 NQFGGGGRFGGGS
+437 NQLGGSSRFGNSG
-450 RLGAQQFQGGAA
+450 RLGGQQLGVGAN
-462 QAGGAAVNTGTFQ
+462 QPGSAVNTGTFQ
-475 NRFNAMGRGGAGP
+475 NRFNAMGRGGAGG

-496 DLLQTVSITADTRSN
+496 ELLQTVSITADQRSN

-518 KKDIAKLRE
+518 KKDINKLRE
-527 VLVKVDTLLPQVLV
+527 VLTKVDTLLPQVLV
-541 EAIIMEVNLSSGW
+541 EAIIMEVNLSAGW
-554 NYGVSAAQRPAQF
+554 NYGISAAQRPAQF

-588 TGSDFLRQLGRSTG
+588 TGSDFLKQLGRSTG

-610 SGIPATSG
+610 NGIPATSG

-632 IALSAIAADSRVNV
+632 LAISAIAADSRVNV

-667 VPFVSGSFFGGGTFG
+667 VPFVSGSFFGGGSFG

-714 TVDNLGANLDLGNGL
+714 TVDNLGSNLDLGNGL
-729 SAPQTQTRSAS
+729 SAPTTQTRSAS

-787 NSRTELMI
+787 SSRTELMI

-842 QLKEK
+842 QLKE

>member
-1 MNTRPIPLAVAAAL
+1 MNTRLIHLAVVAAIT
-15 VAGRL
+15 AGRL
-20 LGQAPVPAAPATQPV
+20 CGQAPAAPGAPLAPTTIIPATTQAPAT
-35 AGLTAPTLLPAAN
+35 PAA
-48 GQGTASAAY
+48 AV
-57 PAQVQAAQTAPPAF
+57 PAVTTDTAF
-71 PAFPEVPVRTRR
+71 PAFPEPPSR
-83 LATNAA
+83 LRKATNAA
-89 AANPGT
+89 A
-95 GGASSAAAPAA
+95 PAA
-106 TVSTNAPSALP
+106 VASTNFPSALP
-117 RAFPRPSARPA
+117 RAFPRPASPI
-128 APPAPPAPGATAGAK
+128 PPAPPGASSAAGGSKAGSAGAGKPAAGAPK
-143 PAAAA
+143 PAAA
-148 GGAAGGAAKAGQPS
+148 AGQPS
-162 EEDQAINDA
+162 EEDQAMNDA
-171 TLKALRERG
+171 TIKALRESR
-180 GTNQPS
+180 GTNQPG

-193 QDLNVFLDQV
+193 QELNVFLDQV
-203 YGPLVRRTVL
+203 YGPLVQRTVL

-229 TLTES
+229 TLTED

-269 EGARFSNMP
+269 EGSKFSNKP
-278 SDQYAEASQ
+278 ADQYAEASQ
-287 FVTHVVTLKHVA
+287 FVTHVVQLKHVA

-330 YAINVKRMLEILAKI
+330 YAINVKRMLEILGKI

-385 GGGVGGV
+385 GGGVGGAGGAGGIGGGMSGRRGGI
-392 GGMGGMGGMG
+392 GGMGGA
-402 VGGMT
+402 
-407 GRRGGVG
+407 
-414 GMGGMGTGFN
+414 GGMGTGFN
-424 NQFGGAGQFGGGM
+424 
-437 NQFGGGGRFGGGS
+437 QFGGGGQFGGMN
-450 RLGAQQFQGGAA
+450 
-462 QAGGAAVNTGTFQ
+462 QAGGAGRLGNTGRLGGQQLGGGINQPGSAVNTGSFQ
-475 NRFNAMGRGGAGP
+475 NRFNAMGRGGAGG

-496 DLLQTVSITADTRSN
+496 ELLQTVSITADQRSN

-554 NYGVSAAQRPAQF
+554 NYGISAAQRPAQF

-574 GGGVVNNPSGAPLG
+574 GGGVINNPSGAPLG
-588 TGSDFLRQLGRSTG
+588 TGSDFLKQLGRSTG

-610 SGIPATSG
+610 NGIPATSG

-632 IALSAIAADSRVNV
+632 VAISAIAADSRVNV

-667 VPFVSGSFFGGGTFG
+667 VPFVSGSFFGGGSFG

-714 TVDNLGANLDLGNGL
+714 TVDNLGSNLDLGNGL
-729 SAPQTQTRSAS
+729 SAPTTQTRSAS

-787 NSRTELMI
+787 SSRTELMI

-823 VAEKEFENNEKSEA
+823 VAEKEFENNEKTEA

-842 QLKEK
+842 QLKE